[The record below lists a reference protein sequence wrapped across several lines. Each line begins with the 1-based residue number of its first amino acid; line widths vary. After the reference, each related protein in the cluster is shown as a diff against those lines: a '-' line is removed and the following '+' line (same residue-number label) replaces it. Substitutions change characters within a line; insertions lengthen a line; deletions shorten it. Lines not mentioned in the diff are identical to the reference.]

1 MKRTLITLGVFAAV
15 LCTLAFAATG
25 QGPISQL
32 KQMLSSASQKQSKSI
47 TELKIDEASLALAK
61 FKVPDKGKAAGM
73 KKLKSSLQTEVVDL
87 WNIEGGNIMLYNGI
101 NYDDGSKALILDQ
114 NALSYNGYI
123 SMGDAEGNIIWNV
136 ETGKLYTFSGR
147 LEADGDAEVTPC
159 ILANIEGEDGLYI
172 MGSEKYNLNAENN
185 YTCDFFV
192 QRPLWQGV
200 QLYIGFLVDKS
211 DENTVIK
218 SFDNAFYS
226 SCEFLVAEKWSAE
239 KDLPGLGITEDM
251 ADNAYTIVCP
261 DTVTTLGLYLAGD
274 TLCMVGMNTTA
285 TSFVAPSSV
294 FINDKEYPVEL
305 FGKPKFDS
313 FDWSGSQS
321 VTSLNLSNVK
331 NANLLF
337 GGSSVT
343 DLYLDDDCTINSYGY
358 LGDIYLHLPYGYSR
372 SPYKDFGFK
381 RIFIGD
387 ELPEYP
393 ESAFD
398 NAWIMPGER
407 EGEYFG
413 VMNNMGY
420 LNLVEIITQEESVV
434 LPATTSWYGSR
445 IYITQFGA
453 QHTATPEAL
462 YAKAPNLKSVVLPEL
477 CQKLFVDWEAA
488 PFTEL
493 HIMGSTKP
501 ETQYALPSGMSV
513 YIASQ
518 DIYDDFK
525 YDDAWN
531 SAELK
536 PEGWELKVLEAT
548 CDDGLTTLTLDYFD
562 GELGVVGIR
571 TTAAT
576 VTIPDSVVLDGVKHK
591 VEIFGNA
598 RKSRFDW
605 SEAQSVT
612 TLNLTNV
619 PQLYFNFEGSAI
631 TDLFLSRNF
640 SINREADLSQ
650 MYVHMPYGVNRN
662 NYGYL
667 GAKRVLIGE
676 EKSFYP
682 EPRIQNSWVIAGERE
697 GDFFSIV
704 QNGERFCVV
713 EIFTEQD
720 SIQLPESTPYENGS
734 VMQITSIGN
743 PNEYNSSYM
752 MFQKAPNLKSLAVPA
767 CYEQSYVY
775 WTHNM
780 CHLNE
785 LHMKGNMPTTNW
797 DVPSSYVVYIG
808 AKEAYDQYSAN
819 SGWNR
824 AELMPEGWD
833 FDWLAVNVQ
842 RKGEFAQTYIEMTD
856 ADWSKGVNVKVIGA
870 LNDTDLSNM
879 KKLTQLRRLDLADA
893 TFQALPQSFISGQQT
908 IKEITLPES
917 CKAIPSSA
925 FNECQ
930 RLAKVNI
937 AGIERIDNSAF
948 YNCYKLA
955 DLDISKVTYIGSQ
968 AFYNCRTFAPAAL
981 SDALQT
987 LGSRAFNGTAIT
999 EIAVPQTITALE
1011 NNVFSNCKQLQKVTL
1026 PPTLRTIGSSTF
1038 QYCSALSEIVVPES
1052 VTTIGDYVF
1061 SGCQALSSI
1070 TLPETLTKIGSYAF
1084 SECSALTELTIPSS
1098 VEEFGYSALQN
1109 CSGLLTVKCKAIVPP
1124 LATGSFTSGMD
1135 LNHCTLY
1142 IAPFTIDAYR
1152 DAQYWNEFYIMKPL
1166 NEPVK
1171 NIYVKRP
1178 MTFDLQSGDNA
1189 VLQDNPNMTLDYYID
1204 NYNWGSSKKNS
1215 VGQLTASGDGT
1226 LSAGVFTINNY
1237 FYNRSYNSINQNN
1250 GIYYSSDRRPT
1261 LLNNAENMRADSVL
1275 CKVTFEKNTW
1285 HFISF
1290 QYDVQMSDVYALN
1303 NTDYVIRQYN
1313 SAKRA
1318 AATGDQ
1324 TEQNSGGNSQTVESN
1339 WEPVPADGVLQA
1351 GKGYIIQAANNTTN
1365 ENGNNNDAVVVFP
1378 SRNTVTK
1385 NRLFTSN
1392 DIIVPL
1398 EEHASEFAH
1407 NRSWNLVG
1415 NPYPC
1420 YFSMNQLKDE
1430 FYSPIVL
1437 WKGDN
1442 YQAYSP
1448 IDDDII
1454 LRPYESFFVQR
1465 PIDVEQM
1472 VFGVEGRLHY
1482 NDALK
1487 ATSADSQKPGVN
1499 YAPARSIDGAQ
1510 RNVFNFTIEG
1520 CGSDNRTRIVLN
1532 EKASMGYDSS
1542 RDAAKFFASKPSG
1555 AEIYVDADVKYD
1567 ICERPLADGTA
1578 QLAIRTAK
1586 AGQYTITLSGRYAE
1600 EWAVMLTDRET
1611 GTTVNLCEGAYTFEA
1626 AAGTTAGRFQI
1637 SFKSPLTAIDAIAAE
1652 IGADAEVTVVN
1663 AAGMTVFSGSY
1674 AEFKTKAQAGIYVVV
1689 CGEKTY
1695 KTVIK

>member
-32 KQMLSSASQKQSKSI
+32 KQMLSSASQKQGKS
-47 TELKIDEASLALAK
+47 LNDMKIDEASLALARNR
-61 FKVPDKGKAAGM
+61 VPDSGKTARM
-73 KKLKSSLQTEVVDL
+73 KKLKSSQQTQVVDL
-87 WNIEGGNIMLYNGI
+87 WKF
-101 NYDDGSKALILDQ
+101 DDGTSLAHNGYVDVDLASNVIEITGSDLSF
-114 NALSYNGYI
+114 NALLTKQKDGVDSWVASYLNMY
-123 SMGDAEGNIIWNV
+123 N
-136 ETGKLYTFSGR
+136 FSGR
-147 LEADGDAEVTPC
+147 LEADGDAIVKPC
-159 ILANIEGEDGLYI
+159 ILCTSDNDNSLYI
-172 MGSEKYNLNAENN
+172 ANSTEVTLSAENN
-185 YTCDFFV
+185 YTSDFFV
-192 QRPLWQGV
+192 DAWVGDEKKMYLAFIV
-200 QLYIGFLVDKS
+200 QKSDKS
-211 DENTVIK
+211 TVIK
-218 SFDNAFYS
+218 SHDNAFYS
-226 SCEFLVAEKWSAE
+226 SRDILVAEKWSAE
-239 KDLPGLGITEDM
+239 KNLPGLGITEDM

-261 DTVTTLGLYLAGD
+261 DTLTTLGLYLAGD

-285 TSFVAPSSV
+285 TSVVAPSSV
-294 FINDKEYPVEL
+294 FINDKEYVVEL

-331 NANLLF
+331 DVNLLF

-343 DLYLDDDCTINSYGY
+343 DLYLSDNCSINSYGY
-358 LGDIYLHLPYGYSR
+358 LGDIYLHLPYGYLR
-372 SPYKDFGFK
+372 SPYKDFNFK
-381 RIFIGD
+381 RILIG
-387 ELPEYP
+387 EEQPEYP

-434 LPATTSWYGSR
+434 LPTTSSWYGNK

-462 YAKAPNLKSVVLPEL
+462 YAKAPNLKSVVLPER

-493 HIMGSTKP
+493 HIKGAKP
-501 ETQYALPSGMSV
+501 ETQYALSSGMSV

-518 DIYDDFK
+518 ESYNDFK

-536 PEGWELKVLEAT
+536 AEGWELKVLEAT
-548 CDDGLTTLTLDYFD
+548 CDDGLTTLTLDYYD
-562 GELGVVGIR
+562 GMLAVEGIR
-571 TTAAT
+571 STATT

-605 SEAQSVT
+605 SKAQSVT
-612 TLNLTNV
+612 TLDLTNV
-619 PQLYFNFEGSAI
+619 PQLYLNFEGSAI
-631 TDLFLSRNF
+631 TDLAVTGNTTIMRD
-640 SINREADLSQ
+640 ADLSNI
-650 MYVHMPYGVNRN
+650 YLHLPYGLDRS
-662 NYGYL
+662 NYTSL

-676 EKSFYP
+676 EQSFYP
-682 EPRIQNSWVIAGERE
+682 EPKIQNSWVIAGERE
-697 GDFFSIV
+697 GDYFSIMK
-704 QNGERFCVV
+704 NGDRFCVV

-734 VMQITSIGN
+734 VMQIASAGNSNYYETSYRIF
-743 PNEYNSSYM
+743 E
-752 MFQKAPNLKSLAVPA
+752 KAPNLKSLAVPA
-767 CYEQSYVY
+767 GYNQIYLNWNNS
-775 WTHNM
+775 M
-780 CHLNE
+780 CRLNE
-785 LHMKGNMPTTNW
+785 LHMKGNMPTTDW
-797 DVPSSYVVYIG
+797 SIPSSYVVYIG

-819 SGWNR
+819 SNWYS
-824 AELMPEGWD
+824 ADLQPEGWD

-842 RKGEFAQTYIEMTD
+842 RNGEFAQTYIEMTD

-879 KKLTQLRRLDLADA
+879 KKLTRLRCLDLADA
-893 TFQALPQSFISGQQT
+893 TFQALPSSFLNGQKT
-908 IKEITLPES
+908 INEITLPENL
-917 CKAIPSSA
+917 KIIPSYA
-925 FNECQ
+925 FDGCQ
-930 RLAKVNI
+930 RLAKVNA
-937 AGIERIDNSAF
+937 AGVERIENYAFNS
-948 YNCYKLA
+948 CYKLA
-955 DLDISKVTYIGSQ
+955 DFDISKVAYIGSYT
-968 AFYNCRTFAPAAL
+968 FNTCSMFAPTVL

-987 LGSRAFNGTAIT
+987 LGSNAFAGTAIT
-999 EIAVPQTITALE
+999 EIAVPQTITVLE
-1011 NNVFSNCKQLQKVTL
+1011 NNVFSSCKQLQKVTL
-1026 PPTLRTIGSSTF
+1026 SPTLRTIGSCTF
-1038 QYCSALSEIVVPES
+1038 QNCSALSEIVVPES
-1052 VTTIGDYVF
+1052 VTTIGENAF
-1061 SGCQALSSI
+1061 SGCSALSSI

-1084 SECSALTELTIPSS
+1084 SNCSALTELTIPSS
-1098 VEEFGYSALQN
+1098 VEDIAYGILQN

-1124 LATGSFTSGMD
+1124 LATGSFTDGMD

-1152 DAQYWNEFYIMKPL
+1152 DAQYWNEFYIMKPI

-1189 VLQDNPNMTLDYYID
+1189 VLQDNPNMTLDYNID
-1204 NYNWGSSKKNS
+1204 NDYWGSSVKNS

-1237 FYNRSYNSINQNN
+1237 FYRRSYNSINENN
-1250 GIYYSSDRRPT
+1250 GIYYSNDRRPT
-1261 LLNNAENMRADSVL
+1261 LVNNAENMRADSVL
-1275 CKVTFEKNTW
+1275 CKVKFETNTW

-1324 TEQNSGGNSQTVESN
+1324 TEQTGASSN

-1351 GKGYIIQAANNTTN
+1351 GKGYIIQAANNTTT
-1365 ENGNNNDAVVVFP
+1365 ESGNNNEAVVVFP

-1437 WKGDN
+1437 WTGDN

-1472 VFGVEGRLHY
+1472 VFGAEGRMHY

-1487 ATSADSQKPGVN
+1487 ATKTDSQKPGVN
-1499 YAPARSIDGAQ
+1499 NAPARSIDGAQ

-1567 ICERPLADGTA
+1567 ICERPFADGTA

-1586 AGQYTITLSGRYAE
+1586 AGEYTITLSGRYTAD
-1600 EWAVMLTDRET
+1600 WTVMLTDRET
-1611 GTTVNLCEGAYTFEA
+1611 GATVNLCEGAYTFEA

>member
-32 KQMLSSASQKQSKSI
+32 KQMLGSASQKQSKS
-47 TELKIDEASLALAK
+47 LNDMKIDEASLALAK

-73 KKLKSSLQTEVVDL
+73 KKLKSSQQTQVVDL
-87 WNIEGGNIMLYNGI
+87 WKF
-101 NYDDGSKALILDQ
+101 DDGTSLAHNSYVTVDLASNVIEITGSDLSF
-114 NALSYNGYI
+114 NALLTKQKDGVDSWVASYKNMY
-123 SMGDAEGNIIWNV
+123 N
-136 ETGKLYTFSGR
+136 FSGR
-147 LEADGDAEVTPC
+147 LEADGDAVVKPC
-159 ILANIEGEDGLYI
+159 ILYLADDGSTLYI
-172 MGSEKYNLNAENN
+172 QNSTEVTLSAENN
-185 YTCDFFV
+185 YTSDFFV
-192 QRPLWQGV
+192 DTWVPDEKKMYLAFSV
-200 QLYIGFLVDKS
+200 QKSDKS
-211 DENTVIK
+211 TVIK
-218 SFDNAFYS
+218 SHDNAFYS
-226 SCEFLVAEKWSAE
+226 SREILVAEKWSAE
-239 KDLPGLGITEDM
+239 KNLPGLGITEDM
-251 ADNAYTIVCP
+251 AANAYTIVCP
-261 DTVTTLGLYLAGD
+261 DTLTTLGLYLAGD

-305 FGKPKFDS
+305 FGKPKFDT

-321 VTSLNLSNVK
+321 VTALDLSGVK
-331 NANLLF
+331 DVNLLF

-343 DLYLDDDCTINSYGY
+343 DLYLSTYCSINSYGY
-358 LGDIYLHLPYGYSR
+358 LGNIYLHLPYGDLR
-372 SPYKDFGFK
+372 SPYKDFNFK
-381 RIFIGD
+381 RILIG
-387 ELPEYP
+387 EEQPEYP

-407 EGEYFG
+407 EGDYFG
-413 VMNNMGY
+413 VMNNAGY

-434 LPATTSWYGSR
+434 LPTTSSWYGSR

-462 YAKAPNLKSVVLPEL
+462 YAKAPNLKSVVLPER
-477 CQKLFVDWEAA
+477 CQKLFVDWDAA

-493 HIMGSTKP
+493 HIMGAKP

-518 DIYDDFK
+518 EIYNDFK
-525 YDDAWN
+525 YDDTWN

-536 PEGWELKVLEAT
+536 PEGWEQKKLEAM
-548 CDDGLTTLTLDYFD
+548 CADSLTTLEFDYFD

-571 TTAAT
+571 TTATT
-576 VTIPDSVVLDGVKHK
+576 VTIPDSVVLDSVKHQ
-591 VEIFGNA
+591 VEIFGDA
-598 RKSRFDW
+598 RLNRFDW

-619 PQLYFNFEGSAI
+619 EQLYFNFEGSAI
-631 TDLFLSRNF
+631 TDLFLSGNF
-640 SINREADLSQ
+640 SIKREADLSQ
-650 MYVHMPYGVNRN
+650 IYVHMPYGVNRN
-662 NYGYL
+662 NYGHL

-682 EPRIQNSWVIAGERE
+682 EPRIQDSWVIAGERE
-697 GDFFSIV
+697 GDYFSIM
-704 QNGERFCVV
+704 QNGDRFCVV

-734 VMQITSIGN
+734 LMQITSAG
-743 PNEYNSSYM
+743 NSSYYETSYRI
-752 MFQKAPNLKSLAVPA
+752 FEKAPNLKSLAVPA
-767 CYEQSYVY
+767 GYDQIYLNWNNS
-775 WTHNM
+775 M
-780 CHLNE
+780 CRLNE

-797 DVPSSYVVYIG
+797 NVPASYIIYIG
-808 AKEAYDQYSAN
+808 AKEAYDQYAADSDWKN
-819 SGWNR
+819 

-870 LNDTDLSNM
+870 LNDADLSNLN
-879 KKLTQLRRLDLADA
+879 KLTQLRRLDLADA
-893 TFQALPQSFISGQQT
+893 TFQALPQSFLSRQQT
-908 IKEITLPES
+908 IREITLPES
-917 CKAIPSSA
+917 CKAIPRSA

-930 RLAKVNI
+930 RLAKVNA

-948 YNCYKLA
+948 YDCYKLA
-955 DLDISKVTYIGSQ
+955 DLDISKVTYIGSE
-968 AFYNCRTFAPAAL
+968 AFYNCQNFAPAAL

-987 LGSRAFNGTAIT
+987 LGSSAFKGTAIT

-1011 NNVFSNCKQLQKVTL
+1011 NNVFNSCKQLQKVTL

-1038 QYCSALSEIVVPES
+1038 QNCSTLSEIVVPEA
-1052 VTTIGDYVF
+1052 VTTIGENAF
-1061 SGCQALSSI
+1061 SGCSALSSI

-1084 SECSALTELTIPSS
+1084 SGCSALTELTIPSS
-1098 VEEFGYSALQN
+1098 VEEIAYGTLQN

-1124 LATGSFTSGMD
+1124 LATGSFTDGMD

-1204 NYNWGSSKKNS
+1204 NYYWGSSAKNS

-1237 FYNRSYNSINQNN
+1237 FYNRNNNNINENN

-1275 CKVTFEKNTW
+1275 CKVTFEKNEW

-1290 QYDVQMSDVYALN
+1290 QYDVQMSDIYALN

-1324 TEQNSGGNSQTVESN
+1324 TEQTGASSN

-1365 ENGNNNDAVVVFP
+1365 ENGNYNDAVVVFP

-1398 EEHASEFAH
+1398 EEYAAEFAH

-1420 YFSMNQLKDE
+1420 YFDMNQLKDE

-1437 WKGDN
+1437 WTGDN

-1472 VFGVEGRLHY
+1472 VFGAEGRMHY

-1487 ATSADSQKPGVN
+1487 ATQADSQKPGVN
-1499 YAPARSIDGAQ
+1499 SAPARSIDGAQ

-1532 EKASMGYDSS
+1532 EKASMGYDCS

-1586 AGQYTITLSGRYAE
+1586 AGEYTITLSGRYTAD
-1600 EWAVMLTDRET
+1600 WTVMLTDRET

-1626 AAGTTAGRFQI
+1626 AAGTTAGRFLI

-1652 IGADAEVTVVN
+1652 IGADADVTVVN

-1689 CGEKTY
+1689 CGDKTY

>member
-32 KQMLSSASQKQSKSI
+32 KQMLGSASQKQSKSI
-47 TELKIDEASLALAK
+47 TELKIDEASLALARNR
-61 FKVPDKGKAAGM
+61 VPDSGKTARM
-73 KKLKSSLQTEVVDL
+73 KKLKSSQQTQVVDL
-87 WNIEGGNIMLYNGI
+87 WKF
-101 NYDDGSKALILDQ
+101 DDGTSLAHNGYVTVDLASNVIEITGSDLSF
-114 NALSYNGYI
+114 NALLTKQKDGVDSWVASYKNMY
-123 SMGDAEGNIIWNV
+123 N
-136 ETGKLYTFSGR
+136 FSGR
-147 LEADGDAEVTPC
+147 LEADGDAVVKPC
-159 ILANIEGEDGLYI
+159 ILYLADDGSTLYI
-172 MGSEKYNLNAENN
+172 QNSTEVTLSAENN
-185 YTCDFFV
+185 YTSDFFV
-192 QRPLWQGV
+192 DTWVPDEKKMYLAFSV
-200 QLYIGFLVDKS
+200 QKSDKS
-211 DENTVIK
+211 TVIK
-218 SFDNAFYS
+218 SHDNAFYS
-226 SCEFLVAEKWSAE
+226 SREILVAENWSAE

-251 ADNAYTIVCP
+251 AANAYTIVCP

-305 FGKPKFDS
+305 FGKPKFDT

-321 VTSLNLSNVK
+321 VTALDLSGVK
-331 NANLLF
+331 DVNLLF

-343 DLYLDDDCTINSYGY
+343 DLYLSTYCSINSYGY
-358 LGDIYLHLPYGYSR
+358 LGNIYLHLPYGDLR
-372 SPYKDFGFK
+372 SPYKDFNFK
-381 RIFIGD
+381 RILIG
-387 ELPEYP
+387 EEQPEYP

-407 EGEYFG
+407 EGDYFG
-413 VMNNMGY
+413 VMNNAGY

-434 LPATTSWYGSR
+434 LPATSSWYGNK

-462 YAKAPNLKSVVLPEL
+462 YAKAPNLKSVVLPER

-493 HIMGSTKP
+493 HIMGSKP

-518 DIYDDFK
+518 EAYNNFK
-525 YDDAWN
+525 YDDSWN

-536 PEGWELKVLEAT
+536 PEGWELKKLEAM
-548 CDDGLTTLTLDYFD
+548 CADSLTTLEFDYFD

-571 TTAAT
+571 TTATT
-576 VTIPDSVVLDGVKHK
+576 VTIPDSVVLDSVKHK
-591 VEIFGNA
+591 VEIFGDA
-598 RKSRFDW
+598 RLNRFDW

-619 PQLYFNFEGSAI
+619 EQLYFNFEGSAI
-631 TDLFLSRNF
+631 TDLFLSGNF
-640 SINREADLSQ
+640 SIKREADLSQ
-650 MYVHMPYGVNRN
+650 IYVHMPYGVNRN
-662 NYGYL
+662 NYGHL

-682 EPRIQNSWVIAGERE
+682 EPRIQDSWVIAGERE
-697 GDFFSIV
+697 GDYFSIM
-704 QNGERFCVV
+704 QNGDRFCVV

-734 VMQITSIGN
+734 VMQITSAG
-743 PNEYNSSYM
+743 NSSYYETSYRI
-752 MFQKAPNLKSLAVPA
+752 FEKAPNLKSLAVPA
-767 CYEQSYVY
+767 GYDEIYLNWNNS
-775 WTHNM
+775 M
-780 CHLNE
+780 CRLNE

-797 DVPSSYVVYIG
+797 NVQASYIVYIG

-819 SGWNR
+819 SNWNR

-879 KKLTQLRRLDLADA
+879 KKLTRLRCLDLADA
-893 TFQALPQSFISGQQT
+893 TFQALPSSFLNGQKT
-908 IKEITLPES
+908 IKEITLPENL
-917 CKAIPSSA
+917 KIIPSYA
-925 FNECQ
+925 FNGCQ
-930 RLAKVNI
+930 RLAKVNA
-937 AGIERIDNSAF
+937 AGVERIENYAFNS
-948 YNCYKLA
+948 CYKLA
-955 DLDISKVTYIGSQ
+955 DFDISKVAYIGSYT
-968 AFYNCRTFAPAAL
+968 FNTCSMFAPTVL

-987 LGSRAFNGTAIT
+987 LGSNAFAGTAIT

-1011 NNVFSNCKQLQKVTL
+1011 NNVFSGCQQLQKVTL
-1026 PPTLRTIGSSTF
+1026 SPTLRTIGSCTF
-1038 QYCSALSEIVVPES
+1038 QNCSALSEIVVPES
-1052 VTTIGDYVF
+1052 VTTIGENAF
-1061 SGCQALSSI
+1061 SGCSALSSI

-1084 SECSALTELTIPSS
+1084 SNCSALTELTIPSS
-1098 VEEFGYSALQN
+1098 VEDIAYGILQN

-1124 LATGSFTSGMD
+1124 LATGSFTDGMD

-1189 VLQDNPNMTLDYYID
+1189 VLQDNPNMTLDYNID
-1204 NYNWGSSKKNS
+1204 NDYWGSSSRNS

-1237 FYNRSYNSINQNN
+1237 FYNRNNNNINENN
-1250 GIYYSSDRRPT
+1250 GIYYCNDRRPT

-1275 CKVTFEKNTW
+1275 CTVKLAQNEW

-1324 TEQNSGGNSQTVESN
+1324 TEQTGASSN
-1339 WEPVPADGVLQA
+1339 WEDVPADGVLQA

-1365 ENGNNNDAVVVFP
+1365 ENGNNNNAVVVFP

-1420 YFSMNQLKDE
+1420 YFDMNQLKDE

-1437 WKGDN
+1437 WNGYN

-1472 VFGVEGRLHY
+1472 VFGAEGRMHY

-1487 ATSADSQKPGVN
+1487 ATKADSQKPGVN
-1499 YAPARSIDGAQ
+1499 NAPARSIDGAQ

-1532 EKASMGYDSS
+1532 EKASMGYDCS

-1567 ICERPLADGTA
+1567 ICERPFADGTA

-1586 AGQYTITLSGRYAE
+1586 AGQYTITLSGRYTAD
-1600 EWAVMLTDRET
+1600 WTVMLTDRET

-1652 IGADAEVTVVN
+1652 IGADAEVKVVN
-1663 AAGMTVFSGSY
+1663 AAGMIVFSGSY

>member
-32 KQMLSSASQKQSKSI
+32 KQMLGSASQKQSKS
-47 TELKIDEASLALAK
+47 LNDMKIDEASLALAK

-73 KKLKSSLQTEVVDL
+73 KKLKSSQQTQTVDL
-87 WNIEGGNIMLYNGI
+87 WKF
-101 NYDDGSKALILDQ
+101 DDGTSLAFSGSLNIDLASNVIEITGSDLKF
-114 NALSYNGYI
+114 NALLTKQKDGVDSWVASYK
-123 SMGDAEGNIIWNV
+123 NI
-136 ETGKLYTFSGR
+136 YSFSGR
-147 LEADGDAEVTPC
+147 LEADGDAVVQPC
-159 ILANIEGEDGLYI
+159 ILYQSEDGSALHI
-172 MGSEKYNLNAENN
+172 SNSMEVTLSAENN
-185 YTCDFFV
+185 YTSDFFV
-192 QRPLWQGV
+192 DTWVPDGRIMYLAFIV
-200 QLYIGFLVDKS
+200 QKSDKS
-211 DENTVIK
+211 TVIK
-218 SFDNAFYS
+218 SHDNAFYS
-226 SCEFLVAEKWSAE
+226 SREILVAEKWSAE
-239 KDLPGLGITEDM
+239 KDLPGLGITKDM

-285 TSFVAPSSV
+285 TSVVAPSSV
-294 FINDKEYPVEL
+294 FINDKEYVVEL
-305 FGKPKFDS
+305 FGKPKFNS

-321 VTSLNLSNVK
+321 VTALNLSNVK
-331 NANLLF
+331 GVNLLF

-343 DLYLDDDCTINSYGY
+343 DLYLSDYCSINSYGY
-358 LGDIYLHLPYGYSR
+358 LGNIYLHLPYGYLR
-372 SPYKDFGFK
+372 SPYKDFNFK
-381 RIFIGD
+381 RILIG
-387 ELPEYP
+387 EEQPEYP

-407 EGEYFG
+407 EGDYFG
-413 VMNNMGY
+413 VMNNAGY

-434 LPATTSWYGSR
+434 LPATSSWYGNK

-462 YAKAPNLKSVVLPEL
+462 YAKAPNLKSVVLPER

-493 HIMGSTKP
+493 HIMDSKP

-518 DIYDDFK
+518 DIYNDFK

-536 PEGWELKVLEAT
+536 PEGWELKKLEAM
-548 CDDGLTTLTLDYFD
+548 CADSLTTLEFDYFD

-571 TTAAT
+571 TTATT
-576 VTIPDSVVLDGVKHK
+576 VTIPDSVVLDSVKHK
-591 VEIFGNA
+591 VEIFGDA
-598 RKSRFDW
+598 RLNRFDW

-619 PQLYFNFEGSAI
+619 EQLYFNFEGSAI
-631 TDLFLSRNF
+631 TDLFLSGNF
-640 SINREADLSQ
+640 SIKREADLSQ
-650 MYVHMPYGVNRN
+650 IYVHMPYGVNRN
-662 NYGYL
+662 NYGHL

-682 EPRIQNSWVIAGERE
+682 EPRIQDSWVIAGERE
-697 GDFFSIV
+697 GDYFSIM
-704 QNGERFCVV
+704 QNGDRFCVV

-734 VMQITSIGN
+734 PMQITSAG
-743 PNEYNSSYM
+743 NSSYYETSYRI
-752 MFQKAPNLKSLAVPA
+752 FEKAPNLKSLAVPA
-767 CYEQSYVY
+767 GYDEIYLNWNNS
-775 WTHNM
+775 M
-780 CHLNE
+780 CRLNE

-797 DVPSSYVVYIG
+797 NVQASYIVYIG

-819 SGWNR
+819 SNWNR

-879 KKLTQLRRLDLADA
+879 KKLTRLRCLDLADA
-893 TFQALPQSFISGQQT
+893 TFQALPSSFLNGQKT
-908 IKEITLPES
+908 IKEITLPENL
-917 CKAIPSSA
+917 KIIPSYA
-925 FNECQ
+925 FNGCQ
-930 RLAKVNI
+930 RLAKVNA
-937 AGIERIDNSAF
+937 AGVERIENYAFNS
-948 YNCYKLA
+948 CYKLA
-955 DLDISKVTYIGSQ
+955 DFDISKVAYIGSYT
-968 AFYNCRTFAPAAL
+968 FNTCSMFAPTVL

-987 LGSRAFNGTAIT
+987 LGSNAFAGTAIT

-1011 NNVFSNCKQLQKVTL
+1011 NNVFSSCKQLQKVTL
-1026 PPTLRTIGSSTF
+1026 SPTLRTIGSCTF
-1038 QYCSALSEIVVPES
+1038 QNCSALSEIVVPES
-1052 VTTIGDYVF
+1052 VTTIGENAF
-1061 SGCQALSSI
+1061 SGCSALSSI

-1084 SECSALTELTIPSS
+1084 SNCSALTELTIPSS
-1098 VEEFGYSALQN
+1098 VEDIAYGILQN

-1124 LATGSFTSGMD
+1124 LATGSFTDGMD

-1189 VLQDNPNMTLDYYID
+1189 VLQDNPNMTLDYNID
-1204 NYNWGSSKKNS
+1204 NDYWGSSVKNS

-1237 FYNRSYNSINQNN
+1237 FYRRSYNSINENN
-1250 GIYYSSDRRPT
+1250 GIYYSNDRRPT
-1261 LLNNAENMRADSVL
+1261 LVNNAENMRADSVL
-1275 CKVTFEKNTW
+1275 CKVKFETNTW

-1324 TEQNSGGNSQTVESN
+1324 TEQTGASSN

-1351 GKGYIIQAANNTTN
+1351 GKGYIIQAANNTTT
-1365 ENGNNNDAVVVFP
+1365 ESGNNNEAVVVFP

-1437 WKGDN
+1437 WTGDN

-1472 VFGVEGRLHY
+1472 VFGAEGRMHY

-1487 ATSADSQKPGVN
+1487 ATQADSQKPGVN

-1532 EKASMGYDSS
+1532 EKASMGYDCS
-1542 RDAAKFFASKPSG
+1542 RDAAKFFASKPMG

-1567 ICERPLADGTA
+1567 ICERPLGDGKA

-1586 AGQYTITLSGRYAE
+1586 AGEYTITLSGRYTAD
-1600 EWAVMLTDRET
+1600 WTVMLTDLET
-1611 GTTVNLCEGAYTFEA
+1611 GTTVNLCEGAYSFVA
-1626 AAGTTAGRFQI
+1626 AVGTTAGRFQI
-1637 SFKSPLTAIDAIAAE
+1637 SFKSPVTDIDAITAE

-1689 CGEKTY
+1689 CGDKTY

>member
-47 TELKIDEASLALAK
+47 TELKIDEASLALARNR
-61 FKVPDKGKAAGM
+61 VPDSGKTARM
-73 KKLKSSLQTEVVDL
+73 KKLKSSQQTQVVDL
-87 WNIEGGNIMLYNGI
+87 WKF
-101 NYDDGSKALILDQ
+101 DDGTSLAHNGYVDVDLASNVIEITGSDLSF
-114 NALSYNGYI
+114 NALLTKQKDGVDSWVASYLNMY
-123 SMGDAEGNIIWNV
+123 N
-136 ETGKLYTFSGR
+136 FSGR
-147 LEADGDAEVTPC
+147 LEADGDAIVKPC
-159 ILANIEGEDGLYI
+159 ILCTSDNDNSLYI
-172 MGSEKYNLNAENN
+172 ANSTEVTLSAENN
-185 YTCDFFV
+185 YTSDFFV
-192 QRPLWQGV
+192 DAWVGDEKKMYLAFIV
-200 QLYIGFLVDKS
+200 QKSDKS
-211 DENTVIK
+211 TVIK
-218 SFDNAFYS
+218 SHDNAFYS
-226 SCEFLVAEKWSAE
+226 SRDILVAEKWSAE

-261 DTVTTLGLYLAGD
+261 DTLTTLGLYLAGD

-285 TSFVAPSSV
+285 TSVVAPSSV
-294 FINDKEYPVEL
+294 FINDKEYVVEL

-331 NANLLF
+331 DVNLLF

-343 DLYLDDDCTINSYGY
+343 DLYLSDNCSINSYGY
-358 LGDIYLHLPYGYSR
+358 LGDIYLHLPYGYLR
-372 SPYKDFGFK
+372 SPYKDFNFK
-381 RIFIGD
+381 RILIG
-387 ELPEYP
+387 EEQPEYP

-413 VMNNMGY
+413 VINNMGY

-434 LPATTSWYGSR
+434 LPTTSSWYGNK

-462 YAKAPNLKSVVLPEL
+462 YAKAPNLKSVVLPER

-493 HIMGSTKP
+493 HIKGAKP

-518 DIYDDFK
+518 DIYNDFK

-536 PEGWELKVLEAT
+536 AEGWELKVLEAT
-548 CDDGLTTLTLDYFD
+548 CDDGLTTLTLDYYD
-562 GELGVVGIR
+562 GMLAVEGIR
-571 TTAAT
+571 STATT

-605 SEAQSVT
+605 SKAQSVT

-619 PQLYFNFEGSAI
+619 PQLYLNFEGSAI
-631 TDLFLSRNF
+631 TDLAVTGNTTIMRD
-640 SINREADLSQ
+640 ADLSNI
-650 MYVHMPYGVNRN
+650 YLHLPYGLDRS
-662 NYGYL
+662 NYTSL

-676 EKSFYP
+676 EQSFYP

-697 GDFFSIV
+697 GDYFSIMK
-704 QNGERFCVV
+704 NGDRFCVV

-734 VMQITSIGN
+734 VMQIASAGNSNYYETSYRIF
-743 PNEYNSSYM
+743 E
-752 MFQKAPNLKSLAVPA
+752 KAPNLKSLAVPA
-767 CYEQSYVY
+767 GYNQIYLNWNNS
-775 WTHNM
+775 M
-780 CHLNE
+780 CRLNE
-785 LHMKGNMPTTNW
+785 LHMKGNMPTTDW
-797 DVPSSYVVYIG
+797 SIPSSYVVYIG

-819 SGWNR
+819 SNWYS
-824 AELMPEGWD
+824 ADLQPEGWD

-879 KKLTQLRRLDLADA
+879 KKLTRLRCLDLADA
-893 TFQALPQSFISGQQT
+893 TFQALPSSFLNGQKT
-908 IKEITLPES
+908 INEITLPENL
-917 CKAIPSSA
+917 KIIPSYA
-925 FNECQ
+925 FDGCQ
-930 RLAKVNI
+930 RLAKVNA
-937 AGIERIDNSAF
+937 AGVERIENSAF
-948 YNCYKLA
+948 NSCYKLA
-955 DLDISKVTYIGSQ
+955 DFDISKVTYIGSY
-968 AFYNCRTFAPAAL
+968 AFNTCSMFAPTVL

-987 LGSRAFNGTAIT
+987 LGSNAFAGTAIT

-1011 NNVFSNCKQLQKVTL
+1011 NNVFSGCQQLQKVTL

-1038 QYCSALSEIVVPES
+1038 QNCTTLSEIVVPEA
-1052 VTTIGDYVF
+1052 VTSIDNSAF
-1061 SGCQALSSI
+1061 NGCIALSSI

-1084 SECSALTELTIPSS
+1084 SGCSALTELTIPSS
-1098 VEEFGYSALQN
+1098 VEFFSYSTLQN
-1109 CSGLLTVKCKAIVPP
+1109 CSSLLAVKCKAIVPP
-1124 LATGSFTSGMD
+1124 LATGSFTDGMD

-1152 DAQYWNEFYIMKPL
+1152 DAQYWSEFYIMKPL

-1189 VLQDNPNMTLDYYID
+1189 VLQDNPNMTLDYNID
-1204 NYNWGSSKKNS
+1204 NDYWGSSSRNS

-1237 FYNRSYNSINQNN
+1237 FYNRNNNNINENN

-1275 CKVTFEKNTW
+1275 CTVKLAQNEW

-1324 TEQNSGGNSQTVESN
+1324 TEQTGASSN
-1339 WEPVPADGVLQA
+1339 WEDVPADGVLQA

-1365 ENGNNNDAVVVFP
+1365 ENGNYNDAVVVFP

-1398 EEHASEFAH
+1398 EEYAAEFAH

-1420 YFSMNQLKDE
+1420 YFDMNQLKDE

-1437 WKGDN
+1437 WNGYN

-1472 VFGVEGRLHY
+1472 VFGAEGRMHY

-1487 ATSADSQKPGVN
+1487 ATKADSQKPGVN
-1499 YAPARSIDGAQ
+1499 NAPARSIDGAQ
-1510 RNVFNFTIEG
+1510 RNVFNFTIDG

-1532 EKASMGYDSS
+1532 EKASMDYDCS

-1586 AGQYTITLSGRYAE
+1586 AGQYTITLSGRYTAD
-1600 EWAVMLTDRET
+1600 WAVMLTDRET
-1611 GTTVNLCEGAYTFEA
+1611 GTTVNLCEGAYSFEA
-1626 AAGTTAGRFQI
+1626 AAGTTEGRFQI

-1674 AEFKTKAQAGIYVVV
+1674 AEFKTKAQAGIYVIV

>member
-32 KQMLSSASQKQSKSI
+32 KQMLGSASQKQSKS
-47 TELKIDEASLALAK
+47 LNDMKIDEASLALAK

-73 KKLKSSLQTEVVDL
+73 KKLKSSQQTQTVDL
-87 WNIEGGNIMLYNGI
+87 WKF
-101 NYDDGSKALILDQ
+101 DDGTSLAFSGSLNIDLASNVIEITGSDLKF
-114 NALSYNGYI
+114 NALLTKQKDGVDSWVASYK
-123 SMGDAEGNIIWNV
+123 NI
-136 ETGKLYTFSGR
+136 YSFSGR
-147 LEADGDAEVTPC
+147 LEADGDAVVQPC
-159 ILANIEGEDGLYI
+159 ILYQSEDGSALHI
-172 MGSEKYNLNAENN
+172 SNSMEVTLSAENN
-185 YTCDFFV
+185 YTSDFFV
-192 QRPLWQGV
+192 DTWVPDGRIMYLAFIV
-200 QLYIGFLVDKS
+200 QKSDKS
-211 DENTVIK
+211 TVIK
-218 SFDNAFYS
+218 SHDNAFYS
-226 SCEFLVAEKWSAE
+226 SREILVAEKWSAE
-239 KDLPGLGITEDM
+239 KDLPGLGITKDM

-285 TSFVAPSSV
+285 TSVVAPSSV
-294 FINDKEYPVEL
+294 FINDKEYPVKL
-305 FGKPKFDS
+305 FGKPKFNS

-321 VTSLNLSNVK
+321 VTALNLSNVK
-331 NANLLF
+331 DVNLLF

-343 DLYLDDDCTINSYGY
+343 DLYLSDYCSINSYGY
-358 LGDIYLHLPYGYSR
+358 LGNIYLHLPYGDLR
-372 SPYKDFGFK
+372 SPYKDFNFK
-381 RIFIGD
+381 RILIG
-387 ELPEYP
+387 EEQPEYP

-407 EGEYFG
+407 EGDYFG
-413 VMNNMGY
+413 VMNNAGY

-434 LPATTSWYGSR
+434 LPATTSWYGGR

-462 YAKAPNLKSVVLPEL
+462 YAKAPNLKSIVLPER

-493 HIMGSTKP
+493 HIMGAKP

-518 DIYDDFK
+518 EIYNDFK
-525 YDDAWN
+525 YDDTWN

-562 GELGVVGIR
+562 GMLAVEGIR
-571 TTAAT
+571 STATT

-598 RKSRFDW
+598 RLNRFDW

-619 PQLYFNFEGSAI
+619 EQLYFNFEGSAI
-631 TDLFLSRNF
+631 TDLFLSENF
-640 SINREADLSQ
+640 SIKREADLSQ

-662 NYGYL
+662 NYGHL

-682 EPRIQNSWVIAGERE
+682 EPRIQDSWVIAGERE
-697 GDFFSIV
+697 GDYFSIM
-704 QNGERFCVV
+704 QNGDRFCVV

-734 VMQITSIGN
+734 VMQITSAG
-743 PNEYNSSYM
+743 NSSYYETSYRI
-752 MFQKAPNLKSLAVPA
+752 FEKAPNLKSLAVPA
-767 CYEQSYVY
+767 GYDEIYLNWNNS
-775 WTHNM
+775 M
-780 CHLNE
+780 CRLNE
-785 LHMKGNMPTTNW
+785 LHMKGNMPTTNRN
-797 DVPSSYVVYIG
+797 VPSSYIVYIG

-819 SGWNR
+819 SNWNR

-870 LNDTDLSNM
+870 LNDADLSNLN
-879 KKLTQLRRLDLADA
+879 KLTQLRRLDLADA
-893 TFQALPQSFISGQQT
+893 TFQALPQSFLSRQQT
-908 IKEITLPES
+908 IREITLPES
-917 CKAIPSSA
+917 CKAIPRSA

-930 RLAKVNI
+930 RLAKVNA

-948 YNCYKLA
+948 YDCYKLA
-955 DLDISKVTYIGSQ
+955 DLDISKVTFIGSE
-968 AFYNCRTFAPAAL
+968 AFYNCQNFAPAAL

-987 LGSRAFNGTAIT
+987 LGSSAFKGTAIT

-1011 NNVFSNCKQLQKVTL
+1011 NNVFNSCQQLQKVTL
-1026 PPTLRTIGSSTF
+1026 PLTLRTIGSSTF
-1038 QYCSALSEIVVPES
+1038 QNCSTLSEIVVPEA
-1052 VTTIGDYVF
+1052 VTTIGNNAF
-1061 SGCQALSSI
+1061 SGCSALSSI
-1070 TLPETLTKIGSYAF
+1070 TLPETLTKIGWYAF
-1084 SECSALTELTIPSS
+1084 SGCSALTELTIPSS
-1098 VEEFGYSALQN
+1098 VEDFSYSTLQD
-1109 CSGLLTVKCKAIVPP
+1109 CSSLLTVKCKAIVPP
-1124 LATGSFTSGMD
+1124 LATGSFTGGMD

-1204 NYNWGSSKKNS
+1204 NYNWGSSAKNS

-1237 FYNRSYNSINQNN
+1237 FYNRNNNNINENN
-1250 GIYYSSDRRPT
+1250 GIYYCNDRRPT

-1275 CKVTFEKNTW
+1275 CKVTFETNTW

-1324 TEQNSGGNSQTVESN
+1324 TEQTGASSN

-1351 GKGYIIQAANNTTN
+1351 GKGYIIQAANNTTT
-1365 ENGNNNDAVVVFP
+1365 ESGNNNEAVVVFP

-1420 YFSMNQLKDE
+1420 YFDMNQLKDE

-1437 WKGDN
+1437 WTGDN

-1472 VFGVEGRLHY
+1472 VFGAEGRMHY

-1487 ATSADSQKPGVN
+1487 ATKTDSQKPGVN
-1499 YAPARSIDGAQ
+1499 NAPARSIDGAQ

-1532 EKASMGYDSS
+1532 EKASMDYDSS

-1586 AGQYTITLSGRYAE
+1586 AGEYTITLSGRYTAD
-1600 EWAVMLTDRET
+1600 WTIMLTDRET
-1611 GTTVNLCEGAYTFEA
+1611 GATVNLCEGAYTFEA

-1663 AAGMTVFSGSY
+1663 TAGMTVFSGSY

-1689 CGEKTY
+1689 CGDKTY

>member
-1 MKRTLITLGVFAAV
+1 M
-15 LCTLAFAATG
+15 
-25 QGPISQL
+25 
-32 KQMLSSASQKQSKSI
+32 
-47 TELKIDEASLALAK
+47 
-61 FKVPDKGKAAGM
+61 
-73 KKLKSSLQTEVVDL
+73 QT
-87 WNIEGGNIMLYNGI
+87 
-101 NYDDGSKALILDQ
+101 
-114 NALSYNGYI
+114 
-123 SMGDAEGNIIWNV
+123 
-136 ETGKLYTFSGR
+136 
-147 LEADGDAEVTPC
+147 
-159 ILANIEGEDGLYI
+159 
-172 MGSEKYNLNAENN
+172 
-185 YTCDFFV
+185 
-192 QRPLWQGV
+192 PLWQGV
-200 QLYIGFLVDKS
+200 QLYLGFLVDKS
-211 DENTVIK
+211 DKSTVIK
-218 SFDNAFYS
+218 SYDNAFYS
-226 SCEFLVAEKWSAE
+226 SREILVAEKWSAE

-285 TSFVAPSSV
+285 TSVVAPSSV
-294 FINDKEYPVEL
+294 FINDKEYAVEL

-331 NANLLF
+331 DVNLLF

-343 DLYLDDDCTINSYGY
+343 DLYLSDNCSINSYGY
-358 LGDIYLHLPYGYSR
+358 LGNIYLHLPYGYLR
-372 SPYKDFGFK
+372 SPYKDFNFK
-381 RIFIGD
+381 RILIG
-387 ELPEYP
+387 EEQPEYP

-407 EGEYFG
+407 EGDYFG
-413 VMNNMGY
+413 VMNNAGY

-434 LPATTSWYGSR
+434 LPATSSWYGSK
-445 IYITQFGA
+445 ILITQFGA

-462 YAKAPNLKSVVLPEL
+462 YAKAPNLKSVVLPER

-488 PFTEL
+488 PFNEL

-501 ETQYALPSGMSV
+501 ETQYALHSGMSV
-513 YIASQ
+513 YIASPE
-518 DIYDDFK
+518 IYNDFK

-536 PEGWELKVLEAT
+536 AEGWELKVLEAT
-548 CDDGLTTLTLDYFD
+548 CDDGLTTLTLDYYD
-562 GELGVVGIR
+562 GMLAVEGIR
-571 TTAAT
+571 STATT

-598 RKSRFDW
+598 RKNRFDW

-612 TLNLTNV
+612 TLDLTNV
-619 PQLYFNFEGSAI
+619 EQLYFNFEGSAI
-631 TDLFLSRNF
+631 TDLFLSGNF
-640 SINREADLSQ
+640 SIKREADLSQ

-676 EKSFYP
+676 EKPFYP

-697 GDFFSIV
+697 GDYFSIM
-704 QNGERFCVV
+704 QNGDRFCVV

-734 VMQITSIGN
+734 VMQITSAGN
-743 PNEYNSSYM
+743 SNYYETSYRI
-752 MFQKAPNLKSLAVPA
+752 FEKAPNLKSLAVPA
-767 CYEQSYVY
+767 GYDKIYLNWNNS
-775 WTHNM
+775 M
-780 CHLNE
+780 CRLNE
-785 LHMKGNMPTTNW
+785 LHMKGNMPTTDWNI
-797 DVPSSYVVYIG
+797 PSSYIVYIG
-808 AKEAYDQYSAN
+808 TKEAYDQYSAN
-819 SGWNR
+819 SNWYN
-824 AELMPEGWD
+824 ADLMPEGWD

-870 LNDTDLSNM
+870 LNDADLSNL

-893 TFQALPQSFISGQQT
+893 TFQDLPSSFLNGQKT
-908 IKEITLPES
+908 IKEITLPENL
-917 CKAIPSSA
+917 KIIPSYA
-925 FNECQ
+925 FNGCQ
-930 RLAKVNI
+930 RLAKVNA
-937 AGIERIDNSAF
+937 AGVERIENYAF
-948 YNCYKLA
+948 NNCYKLA
-955 DLDISKVTYIGSQ
+955 DFDISKVTYIGSYT
-968 AFYNCRTFAPAAL
+968 FNTCSMFAPTVL

-987 LGSRAFNGTAIT
+987 LGSNAFAGTAIT

-1011 NNVFSNCKQLQKVTL
+1011 NNVFSSCKQLQKVTL
-1026 PPTLRTIGSSTF
+1026 PPTLRTIGNRTF
-1038 QYCSALSEIVVPES
+1038 EYCTALSEIVVPES
-1052 VTTIGDYVF
+1052 VTTIGENAF

-1084 SECSALTELTIPSS
+1084 YNCSALTELIIPSS
-1098 VEEFGYSALQN
+1098 VEDIGYSTLQN

-1124 LATGSFTSGMD
+1124 LATGNFTDGMD

-1152 DAQYWNEFYIMKPL
+1152 DAQYWSEFYIMKPL

-1204 NYNWGSSKKNS
+1204 NDYWGSSSRNS

-1237 FYNRSYNSINQNN
+1237 FYNRNNNNINENN
-1250 GIYYSSDRRPT
+1250 GIYYCNDRRPT

-1324 TEQNSGGNSQTVESN
+1324 TEQNRGWGDEGNSQTVESN

-1365 ENGNNNDAVVVFP
+1365 ENGNYNDAVVVFP

-1398 EEHASEFAH
+1398 EEYAAEFAH

-1420 YFSMNQLKDE
+1420 YFDMNQLKDE

-1437 WKGDN
+1437 WNGYN

-1472 VFGVEGRLHY
+1472 VFGTEGRMHY

-1487 ATSADSQKPGVN
+1487 ATKADSQKPGVN
-1499 YAPARSIDGAQ
+1499 NAPARSIDGAQ

-1532 EKASMGYDSS
+1532 EKASMGYDCS

-1586 AGQYTITLSGRYAE
+1586 AGQYTITLSGRYTAD
-1600 EWAVMLTDRET
+1600 WTVMLTDRET

-1689 CGEKTY
+1689 CGDKTY

>member
-32 KQMLSSASQKQSKSI
+32 KQMLSSASQKQGKS
-47 TELKIDEASLALAK
+47 LNDMKIDEASLALAK
-61 FKVPDKGKAAGM
+61 YKVPDKGKAAGM
-73 KKLKSSLQTEVVDL
+73 KKLKSSQQTQVVDL
-87 WNIEGGNIMLYNGI
+87 WKF
-101 NYDDGSKALILDQ
+101 DDGTSLAHNGYVTVDLASNVIEITGSDLSF
-114 NALSYNGYI
+114 NALLTKQKDGVDSWVASYKNMY
-123 SMGDAEGNIIWNV
+123 N
-136 ETGKLYTFSGR
+136 FSGR
-147 LEADGDAEVTPC
+147 LEADGDAVVKPC
-159 ILANIEGEDGLYI
+159 ILYLADDGSTLYI
-172 MGSEKYNLNAENN
+172 QNSTEVTLSAENN
-185 YTCDFFV
+185 YTSDFFV
-192 QRPLWQGV
+192 DTWVPDEKKMYLAFSV
-200 QLYIGFLVDKS
+200 QKSDKS
-211 DENTVIK
+211 TVIK
-218 SFDNAFYS
+218 SHDNAFYS
-226 SCEFLVAEKWSAE
+226 SREILVAEKWSAE
-239 KDLPGLGITEDM
+239 KNLPGLGITEDM

-261 DTVTTLGLYLAGD
+261 DTLTTLGLYLAGD

-294 FINDKEYPVEL
+294 FINDKEYAVEL

-321 VTSLNLSNVK
+321 VTSLDLSGVK
-331 NANLLF
+331 DVNLLF

-343 DLYLDDDCTINSYGY
+343 DLYLSDNCSINSYGY
-358 LGDIYLHLPYGYSR
+358 LGDIYLHLPYGYLR
-372 SPYKDFGFK
+372 SPYKNFNFK
-381 RIFIGD
+381 RILIG
-387 ELPEYP
+387 EEQPEYP

-398 NAWIMPGER
+398 AAWIMPGER

-413 VMNNMGY
+413 VMNNAGY

-434 LPATTSWYGSR
+434 LPTTSSWYGSR

-462 YAKAPNLKSVVLPEL
+462 YAKAPNLKSVVLPER

-493 HIMGSTKP
+493 HIKGAKP
-501 ETQYALPSGMSV
+501 ETQYALSSGMSV

-518 DIYDDFK
+518 ESYNDFK
-525 YDDAWN
+525 YDDSWN

-536 PEGWELKVLEAT
+536 AEGWELKVLEAT
-548 CDDGLTTLTLDYFD
+548 CDDGLTTLTLDYYD
-562 GELGVVGIR
+562 GMLAVEGIR
-571 TTAAT
+571 STATT

-605 SEAQSVT
+605 SKAQSVT
-612 TLNLTNV
+612 TLDLTNV
-619 PQLYFNFEGSAI
+619 PQLYLNFEGSAI
-631 TDLFLSRNF
+631 TDLAVTGNTTIMRD
-640 SINREADLSQ
+640 ADLSNI
-650 MYVHMPYGVNRN
+650 YLHLPYGLDRS
-662 NYGYL
+662 NYTSL

-676 EKSFYP
+676 EQSFYP

-697 GDFFSIV
+697 GDYFSIMK
-704 QNGERFCVV
+704 NGDRFCVV

-734 VMQITSIGN
+734 VMQIASAGNSNYYETSYRIF
-743 PNEYNSSYM
+743 E
-752 MFQKAPNLKSLAVPA
+752 KAPNLKSLAVPA
-767 CYEQSYVY
+767 GYNQIYLNWNNS
-775 WTHNM
+775 M
-780 CHLNE
+780 CRLNE
-785 LHMKGNMPTTNW
+785 LHMKGNMPTTDW
-797 DVPSSYVVYIG
+797 SIPSSYVVYIG

-819 SGWNR
+819 SNWYS
-824 AELMPEGWD
+824 ADLQPEGWD

-879 KKLTQLRRLDLADA
+879 KKLTRLRCLDLADA
-893 TFQALPQSFISGQQT
+893 TFQALPSSFLNGQKT
-908 IKEITLPES
+908 INEITLPENL
-917 CKAIPSSA
+917 KIIPSYA
-925 FNECQ
+925 FDGCQ
-930 RLAKVNI
+930 RLAKVNA
-937 AGIERIDNSAF
+937 AGVERIENYAFNS
-948 YNCYKLA
+948 CYKLA
-955 DLDISKVTYIGSQ
+955 DFDISKVTYIGSY
-968 AFYNCRTFAPAAL
+968 AFNTCSMFAPTVL

-987 LGSRAFNGTAIT
+987 LGSNAFAGTAIT

-1011 NNVFSNCKQLQKVTL
+1011 NNVFSGCQQLQKVTL

-1038 QYCSALSEIVVPES
+1038 QNCTTLSEMVVPEA
-1052 VTTIGDYVF
+1052 VTSIDNSAF
-1061 SGCQALSSI
+1061 NGCIALISI

-1084 SECSALTELTIPSS
+1084 SGCSALTELTIPSS
-1098 VEEFGYSALQN
+1098 VEFFSYSTLQN
-1109 CSGLLTVKCKAIVPP
+1109 CSSLLTVKCKAIVPP
-1124 LATGSFTSGMD
+1124 LATGSFTSGID

-1152 DAQYWNEFYIMKPL
+1152 DAQYWSEFYIMKPL

-1178 MTFDLQSGDNA
+1178 MTFDLQSEDNA
-1189 VLQDNPNMTLDYYID
+1189 VLQNNPNMTLDYNID
-1204 NYNWGSSKKNS
+1204 DYNWGSSSRNS

-1237 FYNRSYNSINQNN
+1237 FYNRNNNNINENN

-1275 CKVTFEKNTW
+1275 CTVKLAQNEW

-1324 TEQNSGGNSQTVESN
+1324 TEQTGASSN
-1339 WEPVPADGVLQA
+1339 WEDVPADGVLQA

-1365 ENGNNNDAVVVFP
+1365 ENGNYNDAVVVFP

-1398 EEHASEFAH
+1398 EEYAAEFAH

-1420 YFSMNQLKDE
+1420 YFDMNQLKDE

-1437 WKGDN
+1437 WNGYN

-1472 VFGVEGRLHY
+1472 VFGAEGRMHY

-1487 ATSADSQKPGVN
+1487 ATKADSQKPGVN
-1499 YAPARSIDGAQ
+1499 NAPARSIDGAQ
-1510 RNVFNFTIEG
+1510 RNVFNFTIDG

-1532 EKASMGYDSS
+1532 EKASMDYDCS

-1586 AGQYTITLSGRYAE
+1586 AGQYTITLSGRYTAD
-1600 EWAVMLTDRET
+1600 WAVMLTDRET
-1611 GTTVNLCEGAYTFEA
+1611 GITVNLCEGAYTFEA

-1663 AAGMTVFSGSY
+1663 VAGMTVFSGSY

>member
-32 KQMLSSASQKQSKSI
+32 KQMLGSASQKQSKSI
-47 TELKIDEASLALAK
+47 TELKIDEASLALARNR
-61 FKVPDKGKAAGM
+61 VPDSGKTARM
-73 KKLKSSLQTEVVDL
+73 KKLKSSQQTQVVDL
-87 WNIEGGNIMLYNGI
+87 WKF
-101 NYDDGSKALILDQ
+101 DDGTSLAHNGYVTVDLASNVIEITGSDLSF
-114 NALSYNGYI
+114 NALLTKQKDGVDSWVASYKNMY
-123 SMGDAEGNIIWNV
+123 N
-136 ETGKLYTFSGR
+136 FSGR
-147 LEADGDAEVTPC
+147 LEADGDAVVKPC
-159 ILANIEGEDGLYI
+159 ILYLADDGSTLYI
-172 MGSEKYNLNAENN
+172 QNSTEVTLSAENN
-185 YTCDFFV
+185 YTSDFFV
-192 QRPLWQGV
+192 DTWVPDEKKMYLAFSV
-200 QLYIGFLVDKS
+200 QKSDKS
-211 DENTVIK
+211 TVIK
-218 SFDNAFYS
+218 SHDNAFYS
-226 SCEFLVAEKWSAE
+226 SREILVAENWSAE

-251 ADNAYTIVCP
+251 AANAYTIVCP

-305 FGKPKFDS
+305 FGKPKFDT

-321 VTSLNLSNVK
+321 VTALDLSGVK
-331 NANLLF
+331 DVNLLF

-343 DLYLDDDCTINSYGY
+343 DLYLSTYCSINSYGY
-358 LGDIYLHLPYGYSR
+358 LGNIYLHLPYGDLR
-372 SPYKDFGFK
+372 SPYKDFNFK
-381 RIFIGD
+381 RILIG
-387 ELPEYP
+387 EEQPEYP

-407 EGEYFG
+407 EGDYFG
-413 VMNNMGY
+413 VMNNAGY

-434 LPATTSWYGSR
+434 LPATSSWYGNK

-462 YAKAPNLKSVVLPEL
+462 YAKAPNLKSVVLPER

-493 HIMGSTKP
+493 HIKGAKP

-518 DIYDDFK
+518 EAYNDFK

-536 PEGWELKVLEAT
+536 AEGWELKVLEAT
-548 CDDGLTTLTLDYFD
+548 CDDGLTTLTLDYYD
-562 GELGVVGIR
+562 GMLAVEGIR
-571 TTAAT
+571 STATT

-605 SEAQSVT
+605 SKAQSVT
-612 TLNLTNV
+612 TLDLTNV
-619 PQLYFNFEGSAI
+619 PQLYLNFEGSAI
-631 TDLFLSRNF
+631 TDLAVTGNTTIMRD
-640 SINREADLSQ
+640 ADLSNI
-650 MYVHMPYGVNRN
+650 YLHLPYGLDRS
-662 NYGYL
+662 NYTFL

-676 EKSFYP
+676 EQSFYP

-697 GDFFSIV
+697 GDYFSIMK
-704 QNGERFCVV
+704 NGDRFCVV

-734 VMQITSIGN
+734 VMQIASAGNSNYYETSYRIF
-743 PNEYNSSYM
+743 E
-752 MFQKAPNLKSLAVPA
+752 KAPNLKSLAVPA
-767 CYEQSYVY
+767 GYNQIYLNWNNS
-775 WTHNM
+775 M
-780 CHLNE
+780 CRLNE
-785 LHMKGNMPTTNW
+785 LHMKGNMPTTDW
-797 DVPSSYVVYIG
+797 SIPSSYVVYIG

-819 SGWNR
+819 SNWYS
-824 AELMPEGWD
+824 ADLQPEGWD

-879 KKLTQLRRLDLADA
+879 KKLTRLRCLDLADA
-893 TFQALPQSFISGQQT
+893 TFQALPSSFLNGQKT
-908 IKEITLPES
+908 INEITLPENL
-917 CKAIPSSA
+917 KIIPSYA
-925 FNECQ
+925 FDGCQ
-930 RLAKVNI
+930 RLAKVNA
-937 AGIERIDNSAF
+937 AGVERIENSAF
-948 YNCYKLA
+948 NSCYKLA
-955 DLDISKVTYIGSQ
+955 DFDISKVTYIGSY
-968 AFYNCRTFAPAAL
+968 AFNTCSMFAPTVL

-987 LGSRAFNGTAIT
+987 LGSNAFAGTAIT

-1011 NNVFSNCKQLQKVTL
+1011 NNVFSGCQQLQKVTL

-1038 QYCSALSEIVVPES
+1038 QNCTTLSEIVVPEA
-1052 VTTIGDYVF
+1052 VTSIDNSAF
-1061 SGCQALSSI
+1061 NGCIALSSI

-1084 SECSALTELTIPSS
+1084 SGCSALTELTIPSS
-1098 VEEFGYSALQN
+1098 VEFFSYSTLQN
-1109 CSGLLTVKCKAIVPP
+1109 CSSLLTVKCKAIVPP
-1124 LATGSFTSGMD
+1124 LATGSFTDGMD

-1152 DAQYWNEFYIMKPL
+1152 DAQYWSEFYIMKPL

-1178 MTFDLQSGDNA
+1178 MTFDLQSEDNA
-1189 VLQDNPNMTLDYYID
+1189 VLQNNPNMTLDYNID
-1204 NYNWGSSKKNS
+1204 DYNWGSSSRNS

-1237 FYNRSYNSINQNN
+1237 FYNRNNNNINENN
-1250 GIYYSSDRRPT
+1250 GIYYSNDRRPT

-1275 CKVTFEKNTW
+1275 CTVKLAQNEW

-1324 TEQNSGGNSQTVESN
+1324 TEQTGASSN
-1339 WEPVPADGVLQA
+1339 WEDVPADGVLQA

-1365 ENGNNNDAVVVFP
+1365 ENGNNNNAVVVFP

-1398 EEHASEFAH
+1398 EEYAAEFAH

-1420 YFSMNQLKDE
+1420 YFDMNQLKDE

-1437 WKGDN
+1437 WNGYN

-1472 VFGVEGRLHY
+1472 VFGAEGRMHY

-1487 ATSADSQKPGVN
+1487 ATKADSQKPGVN
-1499 YAPARSIDGAQ
+1499 NAPARSIDGAQ

-1532 EKASMGYDSS
+1532 EKASMDYDCS

-1567 ICERPLADGTA
+1567 ICERPFADGTA

-1586 AGQYTITLSGRYAE
+1586 AGEYTITLSGRYTAD
-1600 EWAVMLTDRET
+1600 WTVMLTDRET

-1663 AAGMTVFSGSY
+1663 TAGMTVFSGSY

-1689 CGEKTY
+1689 CGDKTY

>member
-32 KQMLSSASQKQSKSI
+32 KQMLSSASQKQGKS
-47 TELKIDEASLALAK
+47 LNDMKIDEASLALAK
-61 FKVPDKGKAAGM
+61 YKVPDKGKAAGM
-73 KKLKSSLQTEVVDL
+73 KKLKGSQQTQVVDL
-87 WNIEGGNIMLYNGI
+87 WKF
-101 NYDDGSKALILDQ
+101 DDGTSLAHNGYVDVDLASNVIEITGSDLSF
-114 NALSYNGYI
+114 NALLTKQKDGVDSWVASYKNMY
-123 SMGDAEGNIIWNV
+123 N
-136 ETGKLYTFSGR
+136 FSGR
-147 LEADGDAEVTPC
+147 LEADGDAVVKPC
-159 ILANIEGEDGLYI
+159 ILYLADDGSTLYI
-172 MGSEKYNLNAENN
+172 QNSTEVTLSAENN
-185 YTCDFFV
+185 YTSDFFV
-192 QRPLWQGV
+192 DTWVPDEKKMYLAFSV
-200 QLYIGFLVDKS
+200 QKSDKS
-211 DENTVIK
+211 TVIK
-218 SFDNAFYS
+218 SHDNAFYS
-226 SCEFLVAEKWSAE
+226 SREILVAEKWSAE
-239 KDLPGLGITEDM
+239 KNLPGLGITEDM

-294 FINDKEYPVEL
+294 FINDKEYAVEL
-305 FGKPKFDS
+305 FGKPKFDT

-321 VTSLNLSNVK
+321 VRSLSLSNVK
-331 NANLLF
+331 NVNLLF

-343 DLYLDDDCTINSYGY
+343 DLYLSDNCSINSYGY
-358 LGDIYLHLPYGYSR
+358 LGDIYLHLPYGYLR
-372 SPYKDFGFK
+372 SPYKNFNFK
-381 RIFIGD
+381 RILIG
-387 ELPEYP
+387 EEQPEYP

-398 NAWIMPGER
+398 AAWIMPGER

-413 VMNNMGY
+413 VMNNAGY
-420 LNLVEIITQEESVV
+420 LNLVEIITQEESVA
-434 LPATTSWYGSR
+434 LPTTSSWYGSR

-462 YAKAPNLKSVVLPEL
+462 YAKAPNLKSVVLPER

-493 HIMGSTKP
+493 HIMGGTKP

-518 DIYDDFK
+518 DIYNDFK
-525 YDDAWN
+525 YDDSWN

-548 CDDGLTTLTLDYFD
+548 CDDGLTTLTLDYYD
-562 GELGVVGIR
+562 GMLAVEGIR
-571 TTAAT
+571 STATT

-605 SEAQSVT
+605 SKAQSVT
-612 TLNLTNV
+612 TLDLTNV
-619 PQLYFNFEGSAI
+619 PQLYLNFEGSAI
-631 TDLFLSRNF
+631 TDLAVTGNTTIMRD
-640 SINREADLSQ
+640 ADLSNI
-650 MYVHMPYGVNRN
+650 YLHLPYGLDRS
-662 NYGYL
+662 NYTSL

-676 EKSFYP
+676 EQSFYP

-697 GDFFSIV
+697 GDYFSIMK
-704 QNGERFCVV
+704 NGDRFCVV

-734 VMQITSIGN
+734 VMQIASAGNSNYYETSYRIF
-743 PNEYNSSYM
+743 E
-752 MFQKAPNLKSLAVPA
+752 KAPNLKSLAVPA
-767 CYEQSYVY
+767 GYNQIYLNWNNS
-775 WTHNM
+775 M
-780 CHLNE
+780 CRLNE
-785 LHMKGNMPTTNW
+785 LHMKGNMPTTDW
-797 DVPSSYVVYIG
+797 SIPSSYVVYIG

-819 SGWNR
+819 SNWYN
-824 AELMPEGWD
+824 ADLQPEGWD

-856 ADWSKGVNVKVIGA
+856 ADWSQGINVKVIGA
-870 LNDTDLSNM
+870 LNDTDLSNI
-879 KKLTQLRRLDLADA
+879 KKLTRLRCLDLADA
-893 TFQALPQSFISGQQT
+893 TFQALPSSFLNGQKT
-908 IKEITLPES
+908 IKEITLPENL
-917 CKAIPSSA
+917 KIIPSYA
-925 FNECQ
+925 FNGCQ
-930 RLAKVNI
+930 HLAKVNA
-937 AGIERIDNSAF
+937 AGVERIENYAFNS
-948 YNCYKLA
+948 CYKLA
-955 DLDISKVTYIGSQ
+955 DFDISKVAYIGSY
-968 AFYNCRTFAPAAL
+968 AFNTCSMFAPTVL

-987 LGSRAFNGTAIT
+987 LGSNAFAGTAIT

-1011 NNVFSNCKQLQKVTL
+1011 NNVFSGCQQLQKVTL

-1038 QYCSALSEIVVPES
+1038 ENCTALSEMVVPEA
-1052 VTTIGDYVF
+1052 VTSIGNNAF
-1061 SGCQALSSI
+1061 SGCSALSSI
-1070 TLPETLTKIGSYAF
+1070 TMPETLTKIGSYAF
-1084 SECSALTELTIPSS
+1084 SGCSALTELTIPSS
-1098 VEEFGYSALQN
+1098 VEDFSYSTLQN
-1109 CSGLLTVKCKAIVPP
+1109 CSSLLAVKCKAIVPP
-1124 LATGSFTSGMD
+1124 LATGSFTGGMD

-1152 DAQYWNEFYIMKPL
+1152 DAQYWSEFYIMKPL

-1178 MTFDLQSGDNA
+1178 MTFDLQSEDNA
-1189 VLQDNPNMTLDYYID
+1189 VLQNNPNMTLDYNID
-1204 NYNWGSSKKNS
+1204 NDYWGSSSRNS

-1237 FYNRSYNSINQNN
+1237 FYNRNNNNINENN

-1275 CKVTFEKNTW
+1275 CKVTFEKNEW

-1324 TEQNSGGNSQTVESN
+1324 TEQTGASSN
-1339 WEPVPADGVLQA
+1339 WEVVPADGVLQA

-1365 ENGNNNDAVVVFP
+1365 ENGNYNDAVVVFP

-1398 EEHASEFAH
+1398 EEYAAEFAH

-1420 YFSMNQLKDE
+1420 YFDMNQLKDE

-1437 WKGDN
+1437 WNGYN

-1472 VFGVEGRLHY
+1472 VFGAEGRMHY

-1487 ATSADSQKPGVN
+1487 ATQADSQKPGVN
-1499 YAPARSIDGAQ
+1499 SAPARSIDGAQ

-1532 EKASMGYDSS
+1532 EKASMGYDCSH
-1542 RDAAKFFASKPSG
+1542 DAAKFFASKPSG

-1586 AGQYTITLSGRYAE
+1586 AGQYTITLSGRYTAD
-1600 EWAVMLTDRET
+1600 WAVMLTDRET

-1626 AAGTTAGRFQI
+1626 AAGTTAGRFLI

>member
-1 MKRTLITLGVFAAV
+1 MGQFNVDRLSGIELQTLDNQNLLCPVRSIAAAV
-15 LCTLAFAATG
+15 VGLYGLSSNHADRKWHGSAG
-25 QGPISQL
+25 L
-32 KQMLSSASQKQSKSI
+32 KQASFSTYSPSVMIEKQVAKHTAFSLSQ
-47 TELKIDEASLALAK
+47 DYFYAL
-61 FKVPDKGKAAGM
+61 
-73 KKLKSSLQTEVVDL
+73 
-87 WNIEGGNIMLYNGI
+87 
-101 NYDDGSKALILDQ
+101 
-114 NALSYNGYI
+114 
-123 SMGDAEGNIIWNV
+123 
-136 ETGKLYTFSGR
+136 
-147 LEADGDAEVTPC
+147 
-159 ILANIEGEDGLYI
+159 
-172 MGSEKYNLNAENN
+172 NN
-185 YTCDFFV
+185 YPFTIEN
-192 QRPLWQGV
+192 GV
-200 QLYIGFLVDKS
+200 
-211 DENTVIK
+211 
-218 SFDNAFYS
+218 
-226 SCEFLVAEKWSAE
+226 
-239 KDLPGLGITEDM
+239 
-251 ADNAYTIVCP
+251 
-261 DTVTTLGLYLAGD
+261 
-274 TLCMVGMNTTA
+274 A
-285 TSFVAPSSV
+285 T
-294 FINDKEYPVEL
+294 
-305 FGKPKFDS
+305 
-313 FDWSGSQS
+313 
-321 VTSLNLSNVK
+321 
-331 NANLLF
+331 
-337 GGSSVT
+337 
-343 DLYLDDDCTINSYGY
+343 
-358 LGDIYLHLPYGYSR
+358 
-372 SPYKDFGFK
+372 
-381 RIFIGD
+381 
-387 ELPEYP
+387 
-393 ESAFD
+393 
-398 NAWIMPGER
+398 
-407 EGEYFG
+407 
-413 VMNNMGY
+413 
-420 LNLVEIITQEESVV
+420 TQEESVV
-434 LPATTSWYGSR
+434 LPTTSSWYGNK

-462 YAKAPNLKSVVLPEL
+462 YAKAPNLKSVVLPER

-493 HIMGSTKP
+493 HIKGAKP

-518 DIYDDFK
+518 DIYNDFK

-548 CDDGLTTLTLDYFD
+548 CDDGLTTLTLDYYD
-562 GELGVVGIR
+562 GMLAVEGIR
-571 TTAAT
+571 STATT

-605 SEAQSVT
+605 SKAQSVT
-612 TLNLTNV
+612 TLDLTNV
-619 PQLYFNFEGSAI
+619 PQLYLNLEGSAI
-631 TDLFLSRNF
+631 TDLAVTGNTTIMRD
-640 SINREADLSQ
+640 ADLSNI
-650 MYVHMPYGVNRN
+650 YLHLPYGLDRS
-662 NYGYL
+662 NYTFL

-676 EKSFYP
+676 EQSFYP

-697 GDFFSIV
+697 GDYFSIMK
-704 QNGERFCVV
+704 NGDRFCVV

-734 VMQITSIGN
+734 VMQITSAGN
-743 PNEYNSSYM
+743 SNYYETSYRI
-752 MFQKAPNLKSLAVPA
+752 FEKAPNLKSLAVPA
-767 CYEQSYVY
+767 GYNQIYLNWNNS
-775 WTHNM
+775 M
-780 CHLNE
+780 CRLNE
-785 LHMKGNMPTTNW
+785 LHMKGNMPTTDW
-797 DVPSSYVVYIG
+797 SIPSSYVVYIG

-819 SGWNR
+819 SNWYN
-824 AELMPEGWD
+824 ADLQPEGWD

-856 ADWSKGVNVKVIGA
+856 ADWSQGINVKVIGA
-870 LNDTDLSNM
+870 LNDTDLSNI
-879 KKLTQLRRLDLADA
+879 KKLTRLRCLDLADA
-893 TFQALPQSFISGQQT
+893 TFQALPSSFLNGQKT
-908 IKEITLPES
+908 IKEITLPENL
-917 CKAIPSSA
+917 KIIPSYA
-925 FNECQ
+925 FNGCQ
-930 RLAKVNI
+930 RLAKVNA
-937 AGIERIDNSAF
+937 AGVERIENYAFNS
-948 YNCYKLA
+948 CYKLA
-955 DLDISKVTYIGSQ
+955 DFDISKVAYIGSYT
-968 AFYNCRTFAPAAL
+968 FNTCSMFAPTVL

-987 LGSRAFNGTAIT
+987 LGSNAFAGTAIT

-1011 NNVFSNCKQLQKVTL
+1011 NNVFSGCQQLQKVTL
-1026 PPTLRTIGSSTF
+1026 PPMLRTIGSSTF
-1038 QYCSALSEIVVPES
+1038 ENCTTLSEIVVPEA
-1052 VTTIGDYVF
+1052 VTSIDNSAF
-1061 SGCQALSSI
+1061 NGCIALSSI

-1084 SECSALTELTIPSS
+1084 SGCSALTELTIPSS
-1098 VEEFGYSALQN
+1098 VEFFSYSTLQN
-1109 CSGLLTVKCKAIVPP
+1109 CSSLLTVKCKAIVPP
-1124 LATGSFTSGMD
+1124 LATGSFTDGMD

-1152 DAQYWNEFYIMKPL
+1152 DAQYWSEFYIMKPL

-1189 VLQDNPNMTLDYYID
+1189 VLQDNPNMTLDYNID
-1204 NYNWGSSKKNS
+1204 DYNWGSSSRNS

-1237 FYNRSYNSINQNN
+1237 FYNRNNNNINENN
-1250 GIYYSSDRRPT
+1250 GIYYSNDRRPT

-1275 CKVTFEKNTW
+1275 CTVKLAQNEW

-1324 TEQNSGGNSQTVESN
+1324 TEQTGASSN
-1339 WEPVPADGVLQA
+1339 WEDVPADGVLQA

-1365 ENGNNNDAVVVFP
+1365 ENGNNNNAVVVFP

-1420 YFSMNQLKDE
+1420 YFDMNQLKDE

-1437 WKGDN
+1437 WNGYN

-1472 VFGVEGRLHY
+1472 VFGAEGRMHY

-1487 ATSADSQKPGVN
+1487 ATQADSQKPGVN
-1499 YAPARSIDGAQ
+1499 NAPARSIDGAQ

-1532 EKASMGYDSS
+1532 EKASMGYDCS

-1567 ICERPLADGTA
+1567 ICERPFADGTA

-1586 AGQYTITLSGRYAE
+1586 AGEYTITLSGRYTAD
-1600 EWAVMLTDRET
+1600 WTVMLTDRET

-1626 AAGTTAGRFQI
+1626 AAGTTEGRFQI

-1652 IGADAEVTVVN
+1652 IGADAEVTVMN

>member
-32 KQMLSSASQKQSKSI
+32 KQMLSSASQKQGKS
-47 TELKIDEASLALAK
+47 LNDMKIDEASLALARNR
-61 FKVPDKGKAAGM
+61 VPDSGKTARM
-73 KKLKSSLQTEVVDL
+73 KKLKSSQQTQVVDL
-87 WNIEGGNIMLYNGI
+87 WKF
-101 NYDDGSKALILDQ
+101 DDGTSLAHNGYVDVDLASNVIEITGSDLSF
-114 NALSYNGYI
+114 NALLTKQKDGVDSWVASYLNMY
-123 SMGDAEGNIIWNV
+123 N
-136 ETGKLYTFSGR
+136 FSGR
-147 LEADGDAEVTPC
+147 LEADGDAIVKPC
-159 ILANIEGEDGLYI
+159 ILCTSDNDNSLYI
-172 MGSEKYNLNAENN
+172 ANSTEVTLSAENN
-185 YTCDFFV
+185 YTSDFFV
-192 QRPLWQGV
+192 DAWVGDEKKMYLAFIV
-200 QLYIGFLVDKS
+200 QKSDKS
-211 DENTVIK
+211 TVIK
-218 SFDNAFYS
+218 SHDNAFYS
-226 SCEFLVAEKWSAE
+226 SRDILVAEKWSAE
-239 KDLPGLGITEDM
+239 KNLPGLGITEDM

-261 DTVTTLGLYLAGD
+261 DTLTTLGLYLAGD

-285 TSFVAPSSV
+285 TSVVAPSSV
-294 FINDKEYPVEL
+294 FINDKEYVVEL

-331 NANLLF
+331 DVNLLF

-343 DLYLDDDCTINSYGY
+343 DLYLSDNCSINSYGY
-358 LGDIYLHLPYGYSR
+358 LGDIYLHLPYGYLR
-372 SPYKDFGFK
+372 SPYKDFNFK
-381 RIFIGD
+381 RILIG
-387 ELPEYP
+387 EEQPEYP

-434 LPATTSWYGSR
+434 LPTTSSWYDNK

-462 YAKAPNLKSVVLPEL
+462 YAKAPNLKSVVLPER

-493 HIMGSTKP
+493 HIKGAKP
-501 ETQYALPSGMSV
+501 ETQYALSSGMSV

-518 DIYDDFK
+518 ESYNDFK

-536 PEGWELKVLEAT
+536 AEGWELKVLEAT
-548 CDDGLTTLTLDYFD
+548 CDDGLTTLTLDYYD
-562 GELGVVGIR
+562 GMLAVEGIR
-571 TTAAT
+571 STATT

-605 SEAQSVT
+605 SKAQSVT
-612 TLNLTNV
+612 TLDLTNV
-619 PQLYFNFEGSAI
+619 PQLYLNFEGSAI
-631 TDLFLSRNF
+631 TDLAVTGNTTIMRD
-640 SINREADLSQ
+640 ADLSNI
-650 MYVHMPYGVNRN
+650 YLHLPYGLDRS
-662 NYGYL
+662 NYTSL

-676 EKSFYP
+676 EQSFYP
-682 EPRIQNSWVIAGERE
+682 EPKIQNSWVIAGERE
-697 GDFFSIV
+697 GDYFSIMK
-704 QNGERFCVV
+704 NGDRFCVV

-734 VMQITSIGN
+734 VMQIASAGNSNYYETSYRIF
-743 PNEYNSSYM
+743 E
-752 MFQKAPNLKSLAVPA
+752 KAPNLKSLAVPA
-767 CYEQSYVY
+767 GYNQIYLNWNNS
-775 WTHNM
+775 M
-780 CHLNE
+780 CRLNE
-785 LHMKGNMPTTNW
+785 LHMKGNMPTTDW
-797 DVPSSYVVYIG
+797 SIPSSYVVYIG

-819 SGWNR
+819 SNWYS
-824 AELMPEGWD
+824 ADLQPEGWD

-842 RKGEFAQTYIEMTD
+842 RNGEFAQTYIEMTD

-879 KKLTQLRRLDLADA
+879 KKLTRLRCLDLADA
-893 TFQALPQSFISGQQT
+893 TFQALPSSFLNGQKT
-908 IKEITLPES
+908 INEITLPENL
-917 CKAIPSSA
+917 KIIPSYA
-925 FNECQ
+925 FDGCQ
-930 RLAKVNI
+930 RLAKVNA
-937 AGIERIDNSAF
+937 AGVERIENYAFNS
-948 YNCYKLA
+948 CYKLA
-955 DLDISKVTYIGSQ
+955 DFDISKVAYIGSYT
-968 AFYNCRTFAPAAL
+968 FNTCSMFAPTVL

-987 LGSRAFNGTAIT
+987 LGSNAFAGTAIT
-999 EIAVPQTITALE
+999 EIAVPQTITVLE
-1011 NNVFSNCKQLQKVTL
+1011 NNVFSSCKQLQKVTL
-1026 PPTLRTIGSSTF
+1026 SPTLRTIGSCTF
-1038 QYCSALSEIVVPES
+1038 QNCSALSEIVVPES
-1052 VTTIGDYVF
+1052 VTTIGENAF
-1061 SGCQALSSI
+1061 SGCSALSSI

-1084 SECSALTELTIPSS
+1084 SNCSALTELTIPSS
-1098 VEEFGYSALQN
+1098 VEDIAYGILQN

-1124 LATGSFTSGMD
+1124 LATGSFTDGMD

-1189 VLQDNPNMTLDYYID
+1189 VLQDNPNMTLDYNID
-1204 NYNWGSSKKNS
+1204 NDYWGSSVKNS

-1237 FYNRSYNSINQNN
+1237 FYRRSYNSINENN
-1250 GIYYSSDRRPT
+1250 GIYYSNDRRPT
-1261 LLNNAENMRADSVL
+1261 LVNNAENMRADSVL
-1275 CKVTFEKNTW
+1275 CKVKFETNTW

-1324 TEQNSGGNSQTVESN
+1324 TDQTGASSN

-1351 GKGYIIQAANNTTN
+1351 GKGYIIQAANNTTT
-1365 ENGNNNDAVVVFP
+1365 ESGNNNEAVVVFP

-1437 WKGDN
+1437 WTGDN

-1472 VFGVEGRLHY
+1472 VFGAEGRMHY

-1487 ATSADSQKPGVN
+1487 ATKTDSQKPGVN
-1499 YAPARSIDGAQ
+1499 NAPARSIDGAQ

-1567 ICERPLADGTA
+1567 ICERPFADGTA

-1586 AGQYTITLSGRYAE
+1586 AGEYTITLSGRYTAD
-1600 EWAVMLTDRET
+1600 WTVMLTDRET
-1611 GTTVNLCEGAYTFEA
+1611 GATVNLCEGAYTFEA

>member
-1 MKRTLITLGVFAAV
+1 MKRTLITLGVFAAI

-32 KQMLSSASQKQSKSI
+32 KQMLGSASQKQSKS
-47 TELKIDEASLALAK
+47 LNDMKIDEASLALAK

-73 KKLKSSLQTEVVDL
+73 KKLKSSQQTQVVDL
-87 WNIEGGNIMLYNGI
+87 WKF
-101 NYDDGSKALILDQ
+101 DDGTSLAFSGSLNIDLASNVIEITGSDLKF
-114 NALSYNGYI
+114 NALLTKQKDGVDSWVASYK
-123 SMGDAEGNIIWNV
+123 NI
-136 ETGKLYTFSGR
+136 YSFSGR
-147 LEADGDAEVTPC
+147 LEADGDAVVQPC
-159 ILANIEGEDGLYI
+159 ILYQSEDGSALHI
-172 MGSEKYNLNAENN
+172 SNSMEVTLSAENN
-185 YTCDFFV
+185 YTSDFFV
-192 QRPLWQGV
+192 DTWVPDGRIMYLAFIV
-200 QLYIGFLVDKS
+200 QKSDKS
-211 DENTVIK
+211 TVIK
-218 SFDNAFYS
+218 SHDNAFYS
-226 SCEFLVAEKWSAE
+226 SREILVAEKWSAE
-239 KDLPGLGITEDM
+239 KDLPGLGITKDM

-285 TSFVAPSSV
+285 TSVVAPSSV
-294 FINDKEYPVEL
+294 FINDKEYPVKL
-305 FGKPKFDS
+305 FGKPKFNS

-321 VTSLNLSNVK
+321 VTALNLSNVK
-331 NANLLF
+331 DVNLLF

-343 DLYLDDDCTINSYGY
+343 DLYLSDYCSINSYGY
-358 LGDIYLHLPYGYSR
+358 LGNIYLHLPYGYLR
-372 SPYKDFGFK
+372 SPYKDFNFK
-381 RIFIGD
+381 RILIGD
-387 ELPEYP
+387 EQPEYP

-407 EGEYFG
+407 EGDYFG
-413 VMNNMGY
+413 VMNNAGY

-434 LPATTSWYGSR
+434 LPATSSWYGNK

-462 YAKAPNLKSVVLPEL
+462 YAKAPNLKSVVLPER

-493 HIMGSTKP
+493 HIKGAKP

-518 DIYDDFK
+518 DIYNDFK

-536 PEGWELKVLEAT
+536 PEGWELKKLEAM
-548 CDDGLTTLTLDYFD
+548 CADSLTTLEFDYFD

-571 TTAAT
+571 TTATT
-576 VTIPDSVVLDGVKHK
+576 VTIPDSVVLDSVKHK

-598 RKSRFDW
+598 RLNRFDW

-612 TLNLTNV
+612 TLDLTNV
-619 PQLYFNFEGSAI
+619 EQLYFNFEGSAI
-631 TDLFLSRNF
+631 TDLFLSGNF
-640 SINREADLSQ
+640 SIKREADLSQ
-650 MYVHMPYGVNRN
+650 IYVHMPYGVNRN
-662 NYGYL
+662 NYGHL

-682 EPRIQNSWVIAGERE
+682 EPRIQDSWVIAGERE
-697 GDFFSIV
+697 GDYFSIM
-704 QNGERFCVV
+704 QNGDRFCVV

-734 VMQITSIGN
+734 VMQITSAG
-743 PNEYNSSYM
+743 NSSYYETSYRI
-752 MFQKAPNLKSLAVPA
+752 FEKAPNLKSLAVPA
-767 CYEQSYVY
+767 GYDQIYLNWNNS
-775 WTHNM
+775 M
-780 CHLNE
+780 CRLNE
-785 LHMKGNMPTTNW
+785 LHMKGNMPTTSW

-808 AKEAYDQYSAN
+808 AKEAYDQYAADSDWKN
-819 SGWNR
+819 

-870 LNDTDLSNM
+870 LNDADLSNLN
-879 KKLTQLRRLDLADA
+879 KLTQLRRLDLADA
-893 TFQALPQSFISGQQT
+893 TFQALPQSFLSRQQT
-908 IKEITLPES
+908 IREITLPES
-917 CKAIPSSA
+917 CKAIPRSA
-925 FNECQ
+925 FYECQ
-930 RLAKVNI
+930 RLAKVNA

-948 YNCYKLA
+948 YDCYKLA
-955 DLDISKVTYIGSQ
+955 DLDISKVTYIGSE
-968 AFYNCRTFAPAAL
+968 AFYNCQNFAPAAL

-987 LGSRAFNGTAIT
+987 LGSSAFKGTAIT

-1011 NNVFSNCKQLQKVTL
+1011 NNVFNSCKQLQKVTL
-1026 PPTLRTIGSSTF
+1026 PLTLRTIGSSTF
-1038 QYCSALSEIVVPES
+1038 QNCSTLSEIVVPES
-1052 VTTIGDYVF
+1052 VTTIGENAF

-1084 SECSALTELTIPSS
+1084 SGCSALTELTIPSS
-1098 VEEFGYSALQN
+1098 VEEIAYGTLQN

-1124 LATGSFTSGMD
+1124 LATGSFTGGMD

-1178 MTFDLQSGDNA
+1178 MKFDLQSGDNA

-1204 NYNWGSSKKNS
+1204 NYYWGSSAKNS

-1237 FYNRSYNSINQNN
+1237 FYNRNNNNINENN

-1275 CKVTFEKNTW
+1275 CKVKFETNTW

-1324 TEQNSGGNSQTVESN
+1324 TEQTGASSN

-1351 GKGYIIQAANNTTN
+1351 GKGYIIQAANNTTT
-1365 ENGNNNDAVVVFP
+1365 ESGNNNEAVVVFP

-1437 WKGDN
+1437 WTGDN

-1472 VFGVEGRLHY
+1472 VFGAEGRMHY

-1487 ATSADSQKPGVN
+1487 ATKTDSQKPGVN
-1499 YAPARSIDGAQ
+1499 NAPARSIDGAQ

-1532 EKASMGYDSS
+1532 EKASMGYDCS

-1567 ICERPLADGTA
+1567 ICERPFADGTA

-1586 AGQYTITLSGRYAE
+1586 AGEYTITLSGRYTAD
-1600 EWAVMLTDRET
+1600 WTVMLTDRET

-1652 IGADAEVTVVN
+1652 IGADADVTVVN

-1674 AEFKTKAQAGIYVVV
+1674 AEFKTKALAGIYVVV
-1689 CGEKTY
+1689 CGDKTY

>member
-32 KQMLSSASQKQSKSI
+32 KQMLGSASQKQSKS
-47 TELKIDEASLALAK
+47 LNDMKIDEASLALAK

-73 KKLKSSLQTEVVDL
+73 KKLKSSQQTQTVDL
-87 WNIEGGNIMLYNGI
+87 WKF
-101 NYDDGSKALILDQ
+101 DDGTSLAHNGYVTVDLASNVIEITGSDLSF
-114 NALSYNGYI
+114 NALLTKQKDGVDSWVASYKNMY
-123 SMGDAEGNIIWNV
+123 N
-136 ETGKLYTFSGR
+136 FSGR
-147 LEADGDAEVTPC
+147 LEADGDAVVKPC
-159 ILANIEGEDGLYI
+159 ILYLADDGSTLYI
-172 MGSEKYNLNAENN
+172 QNSTEVTLSAENN
-185 YTCDFFV
+185 YTSDFFV
-192 QRPLWQGV
+192 DTWVPDEKKMYLAFSV
-200 QLYIGFLVDKS
+200 QKSDKS
-211 DENTVIK
+211 TVIK
-218 SFDNAFYS
+218 SHDNAFYS
-226 SCEFLVAEKWSAE
+226 SREILVAEKWSAE
-239 KDLPGLGITEDM
+239 KNLPGLGITEDM
-251 ADNAYTIVCP
+251 AANAYTIVCP

-294 FINDKEYPVEL
+294 FINDKEYVVEL

-321 VTSLNLSNVK
+321 VTSLDLSGVK
-331 NANLLF
+331 NVNLLF

-343 DLYLDDDCTINSYGY
+343 DLYLSTYCSINSYGY
-358 LGDIYLHLPYGYSR
+358 LGDIYLHLPYGYLR
-372 SPYKDFGFK
+372 SQYKNFGFK
-381 RIFIGD
+381 RILIG
-387 ELPEYP
+387 EEQPEYP

-398 NAWIMPGER
+398 AAWIMPGER
-407 EGEYFG
+407 EGDYFG
-413 VMNNMGY
+413 LMNNAGY

-434 LPATTSWYGSR
+434 LPTTSSWYGSR

-462 YAKAPNLKSVVLPEL
+462 YAKAPNLKSVVLPER

-493 HIMGSTKP
+493 HIKGAKP

-518 DIYDDFK
+518 EAYNNFK
-525 YDDAWN
+525 YDDSWN

-536 PEGWELKVLEAT
+536 PEGWELKKLEAM
-548 CDDGLTTLTLDYFD
+548 CADSLTTLEFDYF
-562 GELGVVGIR
+562 
-571 TTAAT
+571 
-576 VTIPDSVVLDGVKHK
+576 
-591 VEIFGNA
+591 
-598 RKSRFDW
+598 
-605 SEAQSVT
+605 
-612 TLNLTNV
+612 
-619 PQLYFNFEGSAI
+619 
-631 TDLFLSRNF
+631 
-640 SINREADLSQ
+640 SI
-650 MYVHMPYGVNRN
+650 M
-662 NYGYL
+662 
-667 GAKRVLIGE
+667 
-676 EKSFYP
+676 
-682 EPRIQNSWVIAGERE
+682 
-697 GDFFSIV
+697 
-704 QNGERFCVV
+704 QNGDRFCVV

-734 VMQITSIGN
+734 VMQITSAC
-743 PNEYNSSYM
+743 NSSYYETSYRI
-752 MFQKAPNLKSLAVPA
+752 FEKAPNLKSLAVPA
-767 CYEQSYVY
+767 GYDEIYLNWNNS
-775 WTHNM
+775 M
-780 CHLNE
+780 CRLNE

-797 DVPSSYVVYIG
+797 NVPSSYVVYIG
-808 AKEAYDQYSAN
+808 TKEAYDQYSAN
-819 SGWNR
+819 SNWYN
-824 AELMPEGWD
+824 ADLQPEGWD

-879 KKLTQLRRLDLADA
+879 KKLTRLRCLDLADA
-893 TFQALPQSFISGQQT
+893 TFQALPSSFLNGQKT
-908 IKEITLPES
+908 IKEITLPENL
-917 CKAIPSSA
+917 KIIPSYA
-925 FNECQ
+925 FNGCQ
-930 RLAKVNI
+930 RLAKVNA
-937 AGIERIDNSAF
+937 AGVERIENYAFNS
-948 YNCYKLA
+948 CYKLA
-955 DLDISKVTYIGSQ
+955 DFDISKVAYIGSYT
-968 AFYNCRTFAPAAL
+968 FNTCSMFAPTVL

-987 LGSRAFNGTAIT
+987 LGSSAFKGTAIT

-1011 NNVFSNCKQLQKVTL
+1011 NNVFNSCKQLQKVTL
-1026 PPTLRTIGSSTF
+1026 PLTLRTIGSSTF
-1038 QYCSALSEIVVPES
+1038 QNCSALSEMVVPES
-1052 VTTIGDYVF
+1052 VTTIGENAF
-1061 SGCQALSSI
+1061 SGCSALSSI

-1084 SECSALTELTIPSS
+1084 SNCSALTELTIPSS
-1098 VEEFGYSALQN
+1098 VEDIAYGILQN

-1124 LATGSFTSGMD
+1124 LATGSFTDGMD

-1189 VLQDNPNMTLDYYID
+1189 VLQDNPNMTLDYNID
-1204 NYNWGSSKKNS
+1204 NDYWGSSVKNS

-1237 FYNRSYNSINQNN
+1237 FYRRSYNSINENN
-1250 GIYYSSDRRPT
+1250 GIYYSNDRRPT

-1275 CKVTFEKNTW
+1275 CKVTFETNTW

-1324 TEQNSGGNSQTVESN
+1324 TDQTGASSN

-1351 GKGYIIQAANNTTN
+1351 GKGYIIQAANNTTT
-1365 ENGNNNDAVVVFP
+1365 ESGNNNEAVVVFP

-1437 WKGDN
+1437 WTGDN

-1472 VFGVEGRLHY
+1472 VFGAEGRMHY

-1487 ATSADSQKPGVN
+1487 ATKTDSQKPGVN
-1499 YAPARSIDGAQ
+1499 NAPARSIDGAQ

-1542 RDAAKFFASKPSG
+1542 RDAVKFFASKPSG

-1567 ICERPLADGTA
+1567 ICERPFADGTA

-1586 AGQYTITLSGRYAE
+1586 AGEYTITLSGRYTAD
-1600 EWAVMLTDRET
+1600 WTVMLTDRET
-1611 GTTVNLCEGAYTFEA
+1611 GATVNLCEGAYTFEA

-1652 IGADAEVTVVN
+1652 IGADADVTVVN

-1689 CGEKTY
+1689 CGDKTY

>member
-32 KQMLSSASQKQSKSI
+32 KQMLSSASQKQGKS
-47 TELKIDEASLALAK
+47 LNDMKIDEASLALARNR
-61 FKVPDKGKAAGM
+61 VPDSGKTARM
-73 KKLKSSLQTEVVDL
+73 KKLKSSQQTQVVDL
-87 WNIEGGNIMLYNGI
+87 WKF
-101 NYDDGSKALILDQ
+101 DDGTSLAHNGYVDVDLASNVIEITGSDLSF
-114 NALSYNGYI
+114 NALLTKQKDGVDSWVASYLNMY
-123 SMGDAEGNIIWNV
+123 N
-136 ETGKLYTFSGR
+136 FSGR
-147 LEADGDAEVTPC
+147 LEADGDAIVKPC
-159 ILANIEGEDGLYI
+159 ILCTSDNDNSLYI
-172 MGSEKYNLNAENN
+172 ANSTEVTLSAENN
-185 YTCDFFV
+185 YTSDFFV
-192 QRPLWQGV
+192 DAWVGDEKKMYLAFIV
-200 QLYIGFLVDKS
+200 QKSDKS
-211 DENTVIK
+211 TVIK
-218 SFDNAFYS
+218 SHDNAFYS
-226 SCEFLVAEKWSAE
+226 SRDILVAEKWSAE
-239 KDLPGLGITEDM
+239 KNLPGLGITEDM

-261 DTVTTLGLYLAGD
+261 DTLTTLGLYLAGD

-285 TSFVAPSSV
+285 TSVVAPSSV
-294 FINDKEYPVEL
+294 FINDKEYVVEL

-331 NANLLF
+331 DVNLLF

-343 DLYLDDDCTINSYGY
+343 DLYLSDNCSINSYGY
-358 LGDIYLHLPYGYSR
+358 LGDIYLHLPYGYLR
-372 SPYKDFGFK
+372 SPYKDFNFK
-381 RIFIGD
+381 RILIG
-387 ELPEYP
+387 EEQPEYP

-434 LPATTSWYGSR
+434 LPTTSSWYGNK

-462 YAKAPNLKSVVLPEL
+462 YAKAPNLKSVVLPER

-493 HIMGSTKP
+493 HIKGAKP
-501 ETQYALPSGMSV
+501 ETQYALSSGMSV

-518 DIYDDFK
+518 ESYNDFK

-536 PEGWELKVLEAT
+536 AEGWELKVLEAT
-548 CDDGLTTLTLDYFD
+548 CDDGLTTLTLDYYD
-562 GELGVVGIR
+562 GMLAVEGIR
-571 TTAAT
+571 STATT

-605 SEAQSVT
+605 SKAQSVT
-612 TLNLTNV
+612 TLDLTNV
-619 PQLYFNFEGSAI
+619 PQLYLNFEGSAI
-631 TDLFLSRNF
+631 TDLAVTGNTTIMRD
-640 SINREADLSQ
+640 ADLSNI
-650 MYVHMPYGVNRN
+650 YLHLPYGLDRS
-662 NYGYL
+662 NYTSL

-676 EKSFYP
+676 EQSFYP
-682 EPRIQNSWVIAGERE
+682 EPKIQNSWVIAGERE
-697 GDFFSIV
+697 GDYFSIMK
-704 QNGERFCVV
+704 NGDRFCVV

-734 VMQITSIGN
+734 VMQIASAGNSNYYETSYRIF
-743 PNEYNSSYM
+743 E
-752 MFQKAPNLKSLAVPA
+752 KAPNLKSLAVPA
-767 CYEQSYVY
+767 GYNQIYLNWNNS
-775 WTHNM
+775 M
-780 CHLNE
+780 CRLNE
-785 LHMKGNMPTTNW
+785 LHMKGNMPTTDW
-797 DVPSSYVVYIG
+797 SIPSSYVVYIG

-819 SGWNR
+819 SNWYS
-824 AELMPEGWD
+824 ADLQPEGWD

-842 RKGEFAQTYIEMTD
+842 RNGEFAQTYIEMTD

-879 KKLTQLRRLDLADA
+879 KKLTRLRCLDLADA
-893 TFQALPQSFISGQQT
+893 TFQALPSSFLNGQKT
-908 IKEITLPES
+908 INEITLPENL
-917 CKAIPSSA
+917 KIIPSYA
-925 FNECQ
+925 FDGCQ
-930 RLAKVNI
+930 RLAKVNA
-937 AGIERIDNSAF
+937 AGVERIENSAF
-948 YNCYKLA
+948 NSCYKLA
-955 DLDISKVTYIGSQ
+955 DFDISKVTYIGSY
-968 AFYNCRTFAPAAL
+968 AFNTCSMFAPTVL

-987 LGSRAFNGTAIT
+987 LGSNAFAGTAIT

-1011 NNVFSNCKQLQKVTL
+1011 NNVFSGCQQLQKVTL

-1038 QYCSALSEIVVPES
+1038 QNCTTLSEIVVPEA
-1052 VTTIGDYVF
+1052 VTSIDNSAF
-1061 SGCQALSSI
+1061 NGCIALSSI

-1084 SECSALTELTIPSS
+1084 SGCSALTELTIPSS
-1098 VEEFGYSALQN
+1098 VEFFSYSTLQN
-1109 CSGLLTVKCKAIVPP
+1109 CSSLLTVKCKAIVPP
-1124 LATGSFTSGMD
+1124 LATGSFTDGMD

-1152 DAQYWNEFYIMKPL
+1152 DAQYWSEFYIMKPL

-1178 MTFDLQSGDNA
+1178 MTFDLQSEDNA
-1189 VLQDNPNMTLDYYID
+1189 VLQDNPNMTLDYNID
-1204 NYNWGSSKKNS
+1204 NDYWGNSSRNS

-1237 FYNRSYNSINQNN
+1237 FYNRNNNNINENN

-1275 CKVTFEKNTW
+1275 CTVKLAQNEW

-1324 TEQNSGGNSQTVESN
+1324 TEQTGASSN
-1339 WEPVPADGVLQA
+1339 WEDVPADGVLQA

-1365 ENGNNNDAVVVFP
+1365 ENGNNNNAVVVFP

-1398 EEHASEFAH
+1398 EEYAAEFAH

-1420 YFSMNQLKDE
+1420 YFDMNQLKDE

-1437 WKGDN
+1437 WNGYN

-1472 VFGVEGRLHY
+1472 VFGAEGRMHY

-1487 ATSADSQKPGVN
+1487 ATKADSQKPGVN
-1499 YAPARSIDGAQ
+1499 KAPARSIDGAQ
-1510 RNVFNFTIEG
+1510 RNVFNFTIDG

-1532 EKASMGYDSS
+1532 EKASMGYDCS

-1586 AGQYTITLSGRYAE
+1586 AGQYTITLSGRYTDG
-1600 EWAVMLTDRET
+1600 WAVMLTDRET
-1611 GTTVNLCEGAYTFEA
+1611 GTTVNLCEGAYSFEA
-1626 AAGTTAGRFQI
+1626 AAGTTAGRFLI

>member
-32 KQMLSSASQKQSKSI
+32 KQMLGSASQKQSKS
-47 TELKIDEASLALAK
+47 LNDMKIDEASLALAK

-73 KKLKSSLQTEVVDL
+73 KKLKSSQQTQTVDL
-87 WNIEGGNIMLYNGI
+87 WKF
-101 NYDDGSKALILDQ
+101 DDGTSLAFSGSLNIDLASNVIEITGSDLKF
-114 NALSYNGYI
+114 NALLTKQKDGVDSWVASYKNMY
-123 SMGDAEGNIIWNV
+123 N
-136 ETGKLYTFSGR
+136 FSGR
-147 LEADGDAEVTPC
+147 LEADGDAVVQPC
-159 ILANIEGEDGLYI
+159 ILYQSEDGSALHI
-172 MGSEKYNLNAENN
+172 SNSMEVTLSAENN
-185 YTCDFFV
+185 YTSDFFV
-192 QRPLWQGV
+192 DTWVPDGRIMYLAFIV
-200 QLYIGFLVDKS
+200 QKSDKS
-211 DENTVIK
+211 TVIK
-218 SFDNAFYS
+218 SHDNAFYS
-226 SCEFLVAEKWSAE
+226 SREILVAEKWSAE
-239 KDLPGLGITEDM
+239 KDLPGLGITKDM

-285 TSFVAPSSV
+285 TSVVAPSSV
-294 FINDKEYPVEL
+294 FINDKEYPVKL
-305 FGKPKFDS
+305 FGKPKFNS

-321 VTSLNLSNVK
+321 VTALNLSNVK
-331 NANLLF
+331 DVNLLF

-343 DLYLDDDCTINSYGY
+343 DLYLSDYCSINSYGY
-358 LGDIYLHLPYGYSR
+358 LGNIYLHLPYGYLR
-372 SPYKDFGFK
+372 SPYKDFNFK
-381 RIFIGD
+381 RILIGD
-387 ELPEYP
+387 EQPEYP

-407 EGEYFG
+407 EGDYFG
-413 VMNNMGY
+413 VMNNAGY

-434 LPATTSWYGSR
+434 LPATSSWYGNK

-462 YAKAPNLKSVVLPEL
+462 YAKAPNLKSVVLPER

-493 HIMGSTKP
+493 HIMGSKP

-518 DIYDDFK
+518 DIYNDFK

-536 PEGWELKVLEAT
+536 PEGWELKKLEAM
-548 CDDGLTTLTLDYFD
+548 CADSLTTLEFDYFD

-571 TTAAT
+571 TTATT
-576 VTIPDSVVLDGVKHK
+576 VTIPDSVVLDSVKHK
-591 VEIFGNA
+591 VEIFGDA
-598 RKSRFDW
+598 RLNRFDW

-619 PQLYFNFEGSAI
+619 EQLYFNFEGSAI
-631 TDLFLSRNF
+631 TDLFLSGNF
-640 SINREADLSQ
+640 SIKREADLSQ
-650 MYVHMPYGVNRN
+650 IYVHMPYGVNRN
-662 NYGYL
+662 NYGHL

-682 EPRIQNSWVIAGERE
+682 EPRIQDSWVIAGERE
-697 GDFFSIV
+697 GDYFSIM
-704 QNGERFCVV
+704 QNGDRFCVV
-713 EIFTEQD
+713 EIFTDQD

-734 VMQITSIGN
+734 VMQITSAG
-743 PNEYNSSYM
+743 NSSYYETSYRI
-752 MFQKAPNLKSLAVPA
+752 FEKAPNLKSLAVPA
-767 CYEQSYVY
+767 GYDEIYLNWNNS
-775 WTHNM
+775 M
-780 CHLNE
+780 CRLNE
-785 LHMKGNMPTTNW
+785 LHMKGNMPTTNRN
-797 DVPSSYVVYIG
+797 VPSSYIVYIG

-819 SGWNR
+819 SNWNR

-870 LNDTDLSNM
+870 LNDADLSNLN
-879 KKLTQLRRLDLADA
+879 KLTQLRRLDLADA
-893 TFQALPQSFISGQQT
+893 TFQALPQSFLSRQQT
-908 IKEITLPES
+908 IREITLPES
-917 CKAIPSSA
+917 CKAIPRSA

-930 RLAKVNI
+930 RLAKVNA

-948 YNCYKLA
+948 YDCYKLA
-955 DLDISKVTYIGSQ
+955 DLDISKVTYIGSE
-968 AFYNCRTFAPAAL
+968 AFYNCQNFAPAAL

-987 LGSRAFNGTAIT
+987 LGSSAFKGTAIT

-1011 NNVFSNCKQLQKVTL
+1011 NNVFNSCKQLQKVTL
-1026 PPTLRTIGSSTF
+1026 PLTLRTIGSSTF
-1038 QYCSALSEIVVPES
+1038 QNCSALSEMVVPEA
-1052 VTTIGDYVF
+1052 VTTIGENAF
-1061 SGCQALSSI
+1061 SGCSALSSI

-1084 SECSALTELTIPSS
+1084 SGCSALTELTIPSS
-1098 VEEFGYSALQN
+1098 VEEIAYGTLQN

-1124 LATGSFTSGMD
+1124 LATGSFTDGMD

-1189 VLQDNPNMTLDYYID
+1189 VLQDNPNMTLDYNID
-1204 NYNWGSSKKNS
+1204 NNYWGNSAKNS

-1226 LSAGVFTINNY
+1226 LSAGVFTINNA
-1237 FYNRSYNSINQNN
+1237 FYRRSYNSINENN
-1250 GIYYSSDRRPT
+1250 GMYYSNDRRPT

-1324 TEQNSGGNSQTVESN
+1324 TEQTGASSN
-1339 WEPVPADGVLQA
+1339 WEVVPADGVLQA
-1351 GKGYIIQAANNTTN
+1351 GKGYIIQAANNTAN
-1365 ENGNNNDAVVVFP
+1365 ENGNYNDAVVVFP

-1398 EEHASEFAH
+1398 EEYAAEFAH

-1437 WKGDN
+1437 WTGDN

-1472 VFGVEGRLHY
+1472 VFGAGGRMHY

-1487 ATSADSQKPGVN
+1487 ATKTDSQKPGVN
-1499 YAPARSIDGAQ
+1499 NAPARSIDGAQ

-1520 CGSDNRTRIVLN
+1520 CGSDNRTRVVLN
-1532 EKASMGYDSS
+1532 EKASMGYDCS

-1586 AGQYTITLSGRYAE
+1586 AGEYTITLSGRYTAD
-1600 EWAVMLTDRET
+1600 WTVMLTDRET

-1663 AAGMTVFSGSY
+1663 TAGMTVFSGSY

-1689 CGEKTY
+1689 CGDKTY

>member
-1 MKRTLITLGVFAAV
+1 MLG
-15 LCTLAFAATG
+15 
-25 QGPISQL
+25 
-32 KQMLSSASQKQSKSI
+32 SASQKQSKSI
-47 TELKIDEASLALAK
+47 TELKIDEASLALARNR
-61 FKVPDKGKAAGM
+61 VPDSGKTARM
-73 KKLKSSLQTEVVDL
+73 KKLKSSQQTQVVDL
-87 WNIEGGNIMLYNGI
+87 WKF
-101 NYDDGSKALILDQ
+101 DDGTSLAHNGYVTVDLASNVIEITGSDLSF
-114 NALSYNGYI
+114 NALLTKQKDGVDSWVASYKNMY
-123 SMGDAEGNIIWNV
+123 N
-136 ETGKLYTFSGR
+136 FSGR
-147 LEADGDAEVTPC
+147 LEADGDAVVKPC
-159 ILANIEGEDGLYI
+159 ILYLADDGSTLYI
-172 MGSEKYNLNAENN
+172 QNSTEVTLSAENN
-185 YTCDFFV
+185 YTSDFFV
-192 QRPLWQGV
+192 DTWVPDEKKMYLAFSV
-200 QLYIGFLVDKS
+200 QKSDKS
-211 DENTVIK
+211 TVIK
-218 SFDNAFYS
+218 SHDNAFYS
-226 SCEFLVAEKWSAE
+226 SREILVAENWSAE

-251 ADNAYTIVCP
+251 AANAYTIVCP

-305 FGKPKFDS
+305 FGKPKFDT

-321 VTSLNLSNVK
+321 VTALDLSGVK
-331 NANLLF
+331 DVNLLF

-343 DLYLDDDCTINSYGY
+343 DLYLSTYCSINSYGY
-358 LGDIYLHLPYGYSR
+358 LGNIYLHLPYGDLR
-372 SPYKDFGFK
+372 SPYKDFNFK
-381 RIFIGD
+381 RILIG
-387 ELPEYP
+387 EEQPEYP

-407 EGEYFG
+407 EGDYFG
-413 VMNNMGY
+413 VMNNAGY

-434 LPATTSWYGSR
+434 LPATSSWYGNK

-462 YAKAPNLKSVVLPEL
+462 YAKAPNLKSVVLPER

-493 HIMGSTKP
+493 HIMGSKP

-518 DIYDDFK
+518 EAYNNFK
-525 YDDAWN
+525 YDDSWN

-536 PEGWELKVLEAT
+536 PEGWELKKLEAM
-548 CDDGLTTLTLDYFD
+548 CADSLTTLEFDYFD

-571 TTAAT
+571 TTATT
-576 VTIPDSVVLDGVKHK
+576 VTIPDSVVLDSVKHK
-591 VEIFGNA
+591 VEIFGDA
-598 RKSRFDW
+598 RLNRFDW

-619 PQLYFNFEGSAI
+619 EQLYFNFEGSAI
-631 TDLFLSRNF
+631 TDLFLSGNF
-640 SINREADLSQ
+640 SIKREADLSQ
-650 MYVHMPYGVNRN
+650 IYVHMPYGVNRN
-662 NYGYL
+662 NYGHL

-682 EPRIQNSWVIAGERE
+682 EPRIQDSWVIAGERE
-697 GDFFSIV
+697 GDYFSIM
-704 QNGERFCVV
+704 QNGDRFCVV

-734 VMQITSIGN
+734 VMQITSAG
-743 PNEYNSSYM
+743 NSSYYETSYRI
-752 MFQKAPNLKSLAVPA
+752 FEKAPNLKSLAVPA
-767 CYEQSYVY
+767 GYDEIYLNWNNS
-775 WTHNM
+775 M
-780 CHLNE
+780 CRLNE

-797 DVPSSYVVYIG
+797 NVQASYIVYIG

-819 SGWNR
+819 SNWNR

-879 KKLTQLRRLDLADA
+879 KKLTRLRCLDLADA
-893 TFQALPQSFISGQQT
+893 TFQALPSSFLNGQKT
-908 IKEITLPES
+908 IKEITLPENL
-917 CKAIPSSA
+917 KIIPSYA
-925 FNECQ
+925 FNGCQ
-930 RLAKVNI
+930 RLAKVNA
-937 AGIERIDNSAF
+937 AGVERIENYAFNS
-948 YNCYKLA
+948 CYKLA
-955 DLDISKVTYIGSQ
+955 DFDISKVAYIGSYT
-968 AFYNCRTFAPAAL
+968 FNTCSMFAPTVL

-987 LGSRAFNGTAIT
+987 LGSNAFAGTAIT

-1011 NNVFSNCKQLQKVTL
+1011 NNVFSGCQQLQKVTL
-1026 PPTLRTIGSSTF
+1026 SPTLRTIGSCTF
-1038 QYCSALSEIVVPES
+1038 QNCSALSEIVVPES
-1052 VTTIGDYVF
+1052 VTTIGENAF
-1061 SGCQALSSI
+1061 SGCSALSSI

-1084 SECSALTELTIPSS
+1084 SNCSALTELTIPSS
-1098 VEEFGYSALQN
+1098 VEDIAYGILQN

-1124 LATGSFTSGMD
+1124 LATGSFTDGMD

-1189 VLQDNPNMTLDYYID
+1189 VLQDNPNMTLDYNID
-1204 NYNWGSSKKNS
+1204 NDYWGSSSRNS

-1237 FYNRSYNSINQNN
+1237 FYNRNNNNINENN
-1250 GIYYSSDRRPT
+1250 GIYYCNDRRPT

-1275 CKVTFEKNTW
+1275 CTVKLAQNEW

-1324 TEQNSGGNSQTVESN
+1324 TEQTGASSN
-1339 WEPVPADGVLQA
+1339 WEDVPADGVLQA

-1365 ENGNNNDAVVVFP
+1365 ENGNNNNAVVVFP

-1420 YFSMNQLKDE
+1420 YFDMNQLKDE

-1437 WKGDN
+1437 WNGYN

-1472 VFGVEGRLHY
+1472 VFGAEGRMHY

-1487 ATSADSQKPGVN
+1487 ATKADSQKPGVN
-1499 YAPARSIDGAQ
+1499 NAPARSIDGAQ

-1532 EKASMGYDSS
+1532 EKASMGYDCS

-1567 ICERPLADGTA
+1567 ICERPFADGTA

-1586 AGQYTITLSGRYAE
+1586 AGQYTITLSGRYTAD
-1600 EWAVMLTDRET
+1600 WTVMLTDRET

-1652 IGADAEVTVVN
+1652 IGADAEVKVVN
-1663 AAGMTVFSGSY
+1663 AAGMIVFSGSY
-1674 AEFKTKAQAGIYVVV
+1674 AEVKTKAQAGIYVVV

>member
-32 KQMLSSASQKQSKSI
+32 KQMLGSASQKQSKSI
-47 TELKIDEASLALAK
+47 TELKIDEASLALARNR
-61 FKVPDKGKAAGM
+61 VPDSGKTARM
-73 KKLKSSLQTEVVDL
+73 KKLKSSLQTQVVDL
-87 WNIEGGNIMLYNGI
+87 WKF
-101 NYDDGSKALILDQ
+101 DDGTSLAHNGYVDVDLASNVIDITGSDLSF
-114 NALSYNGYI
+114 NALLTKQKDGVDSWVASYKNMY
-123 SMGDAEGNIIWNV
+123 N
-136 ETGKLYTFSGR
+136 FSGR
-147 LEADGDAEVTPC
+147 LEADGDAVVKLCILYLADDGSTLYIQNSTEVT
-159 ILANIEGEDGLYI
+159 L
-172 MGSEKYNLNAENN
+172 SAENN
-185 YTCDFFV
+185 YTSDFFV
-192 QRPLWQGV
+192 DTWVPDEKKMYLAFSV
-200 QLYIGFLVDKS
+200 QKSDKS
-211 DENTVIK
+211 TVIK
-218 SFDNAFYS
+218 SHDNAFYS
-226 SCEFLVAEKWSAE
+226 SREILVAEKWSAE
-239 KDLPGLGITEDM
+239 KNLPGLGITEDM

-294 FINDKEYPVEL
+294 FINDKEYAVEL
-305 FGKPKFDS
+305 FGKPKFDT

-321 VTSLNLSNVK
+321 VTALDLSGVK
-331 NANLLF
+331 DVNLLF

-343 DLYLDDDCTINSYGY
+343 DLYLSTYCSINSYGY
-358 LGDIYLHLPYGYSR
+358 LGNIYLHLPYGDLR
-372 SPYKDFGFK
+372 SPYKDFNFK
-381 RIFIGD
+381 RILIG
-387 ELPEYP
+387 EEQPEYP

-407 EGEYFG
+407 EGDYFG
-413 VMNNMGY
+413 VMNNAGY

-434 LPATTSWYGSR
+434 LPATSSWYGNK

-462 YAKAPNLKSVVLPEL
+462 YAKAPNLKSVVLPER

-493 HIMGSTKP
+493 HIMGSKP

-518 DIYDDFK
+518 EIYNDFK

-536 PEGWELKVLEAT
+536 PEGWELKKLEAM
-548 CDDGLTTLTLDYFD
+548 CADSLTTLEFDYFD

-571 TTAAT
+571 TTATT
-576 VTIPDSVVLDGVKHK
+576 VTIPDSVVLDSVKHK
-591 VEIFGNA
+591 VEIFGDA
-598 RKSRFDW
+598 RLNRFDW

-619 PQLYFNFEGSAI
+619 EQLYFNFEGSAI
-631 TDLFLSRNF
+631 TDLFLSGNF
-640 SINREADLSQ
+640 SIKREADLSQ
-650 MYVHMPYGVNRN
+650 IYVHMPYGVNRN
-662 NYGYL
+662 NYGHL

-697 GDFFSIV
+697 GDYFSIM
-704 QNGERFCVV
+704 QNGDRFCVV

-734 VMQITSIGN
+734 VMQIASAG
-743 PNEYNSSYM
+743 NSSYYETSYRI
-752 MFQKAPNLKSLAVPA
+752 FEKAPNLKSLAVPA
-767 CYEQSYVY
+767 GYNQIYLNWNNS
-775 WTHNM
+775 M
-780 CHLNE
+780 CRLNE

-797 DVPSSYVVYIG
+797 NVQSSYIIYIG

-819 SGWNR
+819 SNWNR

-856 ADWSKGVNVKVIGA
+856 ADWSQGINVKVIGA
-870 LNDTDLSNM
+870 LNDTDLSNI
-879 KKLTQLRRLDLADA
+879 KKLTRLRCLDLADA
-893 TFQALPQSFISGQQT
+893 TFQALPSSFLNGQKT
-908 IKEITLPES
+908 IKEITLPENL
-917 CKAIPSSA
+917 KIIPSYA
-925 FNECQ
+925 FNGCQ
-930 RLAKVNI
+930 RLAKVNA
-937 AGIERIDNSAF
+937 AGVERIENYAFNSC
-948 YNCYKLA
+948 YNLA
-955 DLDISKVTYIGSQ
+955 DFDISKVAYIGSY
-968 AFYNCRTFAPAAL
+968 AFNTCSMFAPTVL

-987 LGSRAFNGTAIT
+987 LGSNAFAGTAIT

-1011 NNVFSNCKQLQKVTL
+1011 NNVFSSCKQLQKVTL
-1026 PPTLRTIGSSTF
+1026 SPTLRTIGSSTF
-1038 QYCSALSEIVVPES
+1038 ENCTALSEMVVPEA
-1052 VTTIGDYVF
+1052 VTSIGNNAF
-1061 SGCQALSSI
+1061 SGCSALSSI
-1070 TLPETLTKIGSYAF
+1070 TMPETLTKIGSYAF
-1084 SECSALTELTIPSS
+1084 SGCSALTELTIPSS
-1098 VEEFGYSALQN
+1098 VEDFSYSTLQN
-1109 CSGLLTVKCKAIVPP
+1109 CSGLLAVKCKAIVPP
-1124 LATGSFTSGMD
+1124 LATGSFTSGID

-1152 DAQYWNEFYIMKPL
+1152 DAQYWSEFYIMKPL

-1189 VLQDNPNMTLDYYID
+1189 VLQDNPNMTLDYNID
-1204 NYNWGSSKKNS
+1204 NDYWGSSSRNS

-1237 FYNRSYNSINQNN
+1237 FYNRNNNNINENN
-1250 GIYYSSDRRPT
+1250 GIYYCNDRRPT

-1275 CKVTFEKNTW
+1275 CTVKLAQNEW

-1324 TEQNSGGNSQTVESN
+1324 TEQTGASSN
-1339 WEPVPADGVLQA
+1339 WEDVPADGVLQA

-1365 ENGNNNDAVVVFP
+1365 ENGNNNNAVVVFP

-1420 YFSMNQLKDE
+1420 YFDMNQLKDE

-1437 WKGDN
+1437 WNGYN

-1472 VFGVEGRLHY
+1472 VFGAEGRMHY

-1487 ATSADSQKPGVN
+1487 ATKADSQKPGVN
-1499 YAPARSIDGAQ
+1499 NAPARSIDGAQ

-1532 EKASMGYDSS
+1532 EKASMGYDCS

-1567 ICERPLADGTA
+1567 ICERPFADGTA

-1586 AGQYTITLSGRYAE
+1586 AGQYTITLSGRYTAD
-1600 EWAVMLTDRET
+1600 WTVMLTDRET
-1611 GTTVNLCEGAYTFEA
+1611 GTTVNLCEGAYSFEA
-1626 AAGTTAGRFQI
+1626 AAGTTAGRFLI

-1652 IGADAEVTVVN
+1652 IGADAEVKVVN
-1663 AAGMTVFSGSY
+1663 AAGMIVFSGSY

>member
-32 KQMLSSASQKQSKSI
+32 KQMLGSASQKQSKSI
-47 TELKIDEASLALAK
+47 TELKIDEASLALARNR
-61 FKVPDKGKAAGM
+61 VPDSGKTARM
-73 KKLKSSLQTEVVDL
+73 KKLKSSQQTQVVDL
-87 WNIEGGNIMLYNGI
+87 WKF
-101 NYDDGSKALILDQ
+101 DDGTSLAHNGYVTVDLASNVIEITGSDLSF
-114 NALSYNGYI
+114 NALLTKQKDGVDSWVASYKNMY
-123 SMGDAEGNIIWNV
+123 N
-136 ETGKLYTFSGR
+136 FSGM
-147 LEADGDAEVTPC
+147 LEADGDAVVKPC
-159 ILANIEGEDGLYI
+159 ILYLADDGSTLYI
-172 MGSEKYNLNAENN
+172 QNSTEVTLSAENN
-185 YTCDFFV
+185 YTSDFFV
-192 QRPLWQGV
+192 DTWVPDEKKMYLAFSV
-200 QLYIGFLVDKS
+200 QKSDKS
-211 DENTVIK
+211 TVIK
-218 SFDNAFYS
+218 SHDNAFYS
-226 SCEFLVAEKWSAE
+226 SREILVAENWSAE

-251 ADNAYTIVCP
+251 AANAYTIVCP

-305 FGKPKFDS
+305 FGKPKFDT

-321 VTSLNLSNVK
+321 VTALDLSGVK
-331 NANLLF
+331 DVNLLF

-343 DLYLDDDCTINSYGY
+343 DLYLSTYCSINSYGY
-358 LGDIYLHLPYGYSR
+358 LGNIYLHLPYGDLR
-372 SPYKDFGFK
+372 SPYKDFNFK
-381 RIFIGD
+381 RILIG
-387 ELPEYP
+387 EEQPEYP

-407 EGEYFG
+407 EGDYFG
-413 VMNNMGY
+413 VMNNAGY

-434 LPATTSWYGSR
+434 LPATSSWYGNK

-462 YAKAPNLKSVVLPEL
+462 YAKAPNLKSVVLPER

-493 HIMGSTKP
+493 HIKGAKP

-518 DIYDDFK
+518 DIYNDFK

-536 PEGWELKVLEAT
+536 AEGWELKVLEAT
-548 CDDGLTTLTLDYFD
+548 CDDGLTTLTLDYYD
-562 GELGVVGIR
+562 GMLAVEGIR
-571 TTAAT
+571 STATT

-605 SEAQSVT
+605 SKAQSVT
-612 TLNLTNV
+612 TLDLTNV
-619 PQLYFNFEGSAI
+619 PQLYLNLEGSAI
-631 TDLFLSRNF
+631 TDLAVTGNTTIMRD
-640 SINREADLSQ
+640 ADLSNI
-650 MYVHMPYGVNRN
+650 YLHLPYGLDRS
-662 NYGYL
+662 NYTSL

-676 EKSFYP
+676 EQSFYP

-697 GDFFSIV
+697 GDYFSIMK
-704 QNGERFCVV
+704 NGDRFCVV

-734 VMQITSIGN
+734 VMQIASAGNSNYYETSYRIF
-743 PNEYNSSYM
+743 E
-752 MFQKAPNLKSLAVPA
+752 KAPNLKSLAVPA
-767 CYEQSYVY
+767 GYNQIYLNWNNS
-775 WTHNM
+775 M
-780 CHLNE
+780 CRLNE
-785 LHMKGNMPTTNW
+785 LHMKGNMPTTDW
-797 DVPSSYVVYIG
+797 SIPSSYVVYIG

-819 SGWNR
+819 SNWYN
-824 AELMPEGWD
+824 ADLQPEGWD

-870 LNDTDLSNM
+870 LNDTDLSNI
-879 KKLTQLRRLDLADA
+879 KKLTRLRCLDLADA
-893 TFQALPQSFISGQQT
+893 TFQALPSSFLNGQKT
-908 IKEITLPES
+908 IKEITLPENL
-917 CKAIPSSA
+917 KIIPSYA
-925 FNECQ
+925 FNGCQ
-930 RLAKVNI
+930 RLAKVNA
-937 AGIERIDNSAF
+937 AGVERIENYAFNS
-948 YNCYKLA
+948 CYKLA
-955 DLDISKVTYIGSQ
+955 DFDISKVAYIGSYT
-968 AFYNCRTFAPAAL
+968 FNTCSMFAPTVL

-987 LGSRAFNGTAIT
+987 LGSNAFAGTAIT

-1011 NNVFSNCKQLQKVTL
+1011 NNVFSSCKQLQKVTL
-1026 PPTLRTIGSSTF
+1026 SPTLRTIGSCTF
-1038 QYCSALSEIVVPES
+1038 QNCSALSEIVVPES
-1052 VTTIGDYVF
+1052 VTTIGENAF
-1061 SGCQALSSI
+1061 SGCSALSSI

-1084 SECSALTELTIPSS
+1084 SGCSALTELTIPSS
-1098 VEEFGYSALQN
+1098 VEEIAYGILQN

-1124 LATGSFTSGMD
+1124 LATGSFTDGMD

-1189 VLQDNPNMTLDYYID
+1189 VLQDNPNMTLDYNID
-1204 NYNWGSSKKNS
+1204 NDYWGSSVKNS

-1237 FYNRSYNSINQNN
+1237 FYRRSYNSINENN
-1250 GIYYSSDRRPT
+1250 GIYYSNDRRPT
-1261 LLNNAENMRADSVL
+1261 LVNNAENMRADSVL
-1275 CKVTFEKNTW
+1275 CKVKFETNTW

-1324 TEQNSGGNSQTVESN
+1324 TEQTGASSN

-1351 GKGYIIQAANNTTN
+1351 GKGYIIQAANNTTT
-1365 ENGNNNDAVVVFP
+1365 ESGNNNEAVVVFP

-1420 YFSMNQLKDE
+1420 YFDMNQLKDE

-1437 WKGDN
+1437 WTGDN

-1472 VFGVEGRLHY
+1472 VFGAEGRMHY

-1487 ATSADSQKPGVN
+1487 ATKTDSQKPGVN
-1499 YAPARSIDGAQ
+1499 NAPARSIDGAQ

-1586 AGQYTITLSGRYAE
+1586 AGEYTITLSGRYTAD
-1600 EWAVMLTDRET
+1600 WTVMLTDRET
-1611 GTTVNLCEGAYTFEA
+1611 GATVNLCEGAYTFEA

-1663 AAGMTVFSGSY
+1663 TAGMTVFSGSY

-1689 CGEKTY
+1689 CGDKTY

>member
-32 KQMLSSASQKQSKSI
+32 KQMLGSASQKQSKS
-47 TELKIDEASLALAK
+47 LNDMKIDEASLALAK

-73 KKLKSSLQTEVVDL
+73 KKLKSSQQTQTVDL
-87 WNIEGGNIMLYNGI
+87 WKF
-101 NYDDGSKALILDQ
+101 DDGTSLAFSGSLNIDLASNVIEITGSDLKF
-114 NALSYNGYI
+114 NALLTKQKDGVDSWVASYK
-123 SMGDAEGNIIWNV
+123 NI
-136 ETGKLYTFSGR
+136 YSFSGR
-147 LEADGDAEVTPC
+147 LEADGDAVVQPC
-159 ILANIEGEDGLYI
+159 ILYQSEDGSALHI
-172 MGSEKYNLNAENN
+172 SNSMEVTLSAENN
-185 YTCDFFV
+185 YTSDFFV
-192 QRPLWQGV
+192 DTWVPDGRIMYLAFIV
-200 QLYIGFLVDKS
+200 QKSDKS
-211 DENTVIK
+211 TVIK
-218 SFDNAFYS
+218 SHDNAFYS
-226 SCEFLVAEKWSAE
+226 SREILVAEKWSAE
-239 KDLPGLGITEDM
+239 KDLPGLGITKDM

-285 TSFVAPSSV
+285 TSVVAPSSV
-294 FINDKEYPVEL
+294 FINDKEYPVKL
-305 FGKPKFDS
+305 FGKPKFNS

-321 VTSLNLSNVK
+321 VTALNLSNVK
-331 NANLLF
+331 DVNLLF

-343 DLYLDDDCTINSYGY
+343 DLYLSDYCSINSYGY
-358 LGDIYLHLPYGYSR
+358 LGNIYLHLPYGYLR
-372 SPYKDFGFK
+372 SPYKDFNFK
-381 RIFIGD
+381 RILIGD
-387 ELPEYP
+387 EQPEYP

-407 EGEYFG
+407 EGDYFG
-413 VMNNMGY
+413 VMNNAGY

-434 LPATTSWYGSR
+434 LPATSSWYGNK

-462 YAKAPNLKSVVLPEL
+462 YAKAPNLKSVVLPER

-493 HIMGSTKP
+493 HIKGAKP

-518 DIYDDFK
+518 EIYNDFK
-525 YDDAWN
+525 YDDTWN

-562 GELGVVGIR
+562 GMLAVEGIR
-571 TTAAT
+571 STATT

-598 RKSRFDW
+598 RLNRFDW

-619 PQLYFNFEGSAI
+619 EQLYFNFEGSAI
-631 TDLFLSRNF
+631 TDLFLSGNF
-640 SINREADLSQ
+640 SIKREADLSQ
-650 MYVHMPYGVNRN
+650 IYVHMPYGVNRN
-662 NYGYL
+662 NYGHL

-697 GDFFSIV
+697 GDYFSIM
-704 QNGERFCVV
+704 QNGDRFCVV

-734 VMQITSIGN
+734 VMQITSAG
-743 PNEYNSSYM
+743 NSSYYETSYRI
-752 MFQKAPNLKSLAVPA
+752 FEKAPNLKSLAVPA
-767 CYEQSYVY
+767 GYDEIYLNWNNS
-775 WTHNM
+775 M
-780 CHLNE
+780 CRLNE

-797 DVPSSYVVYIG
+797 NVPSSYVVYIG
-808 AKEAYDQYSAN
+808 TKEAYDQYSAN
-819 SGWNR
+819 SNWYN
-824 AELMPEGWD
+824 ADLQPEGWD

-879 KKLTQLRRLDLADA
+879 KKLTRLRCLDLADA
-893 TFQALPQSFISGQQT
+893 TFQALPSSFLNGQKT
-908 IKEITLPES
+908 IKEITLPENL
-917 CKAIPSSA
+917 KIIPSYA
-925 FNECQ
+925 FNGCQ
-930 RLAKVNI
+930 RLAKVNA
-937 AGIERIDNSAF
+937 AGVERIENYAFNS
-948 YNCYKLA
+948 CYKLA
-955 DLDISKVTYIGSQ
+955 DFDISKVAYIGSYT
-968 AFYNCRTFAPAAL
+968 FNTCSMFAPTVL

-987 LGSRAFNGTAIT
+987 LGSNAFAGTAIT

-1011 NNVFSNCKQLQKVTL
+1011 NNVFNGCQQLQKVTL
-1026 PPTLRTIGSSTF
+1026 SPTLRTIGSCTF
-1038 QYCSALSEIVVPES
+1038 QNCSALSEIVVPES
-1052 VTTIGDYVF
+1052 VTTIGENAF
-1061 SGCQALSSI
+1061 SGCSALSSI

-1084 SECSALTELTIPSS
+1084 SNCSALTELTIPSS
-1098 VEEFGYSALQN
+1098 VEDIAYGILQN

-1124 LATGSFTSGMD
+1124 LATGSFTDGMD

-1189 VLQDNPNMTLDYYID
+1189 VLQDNPNMTLDYNID
-1204 NYNWGSSKKNS
+1204 NDYWGSSVKNS

-1237 FYNRSYNSINQNN
+1237 FYRRSYNSINENN
-1250 GIYYSSDRRPT
+1250 GIYYSNDRRPT
-1261 LLNNAENMRADSVL
+1261 LVNNAENMRADSVL
-1275 CKVTFEKNTW
+1275 CKVKFETNTW

-1324 TEQNSGGNSQTVESN
+1324 TDQTGASSN

-1351 GKGYIIQAANNTTN
+1351 GKGYIIQAANNTTT
-1365 ENGNNNDAVVVFP
+1365 ESGNNNEAVVVFP

-1437 WKGDN
+1437 WTGDN

-1472 VFGVEGRLHY
+1472 VFGAEGRMHY

-1487 ATSADSQKPGVN
+1487 ATKTDSQKPGVN
-1499 YAPARSIDGAQ
+1499 NAPARSIDGAQ

-1586 AGQYTITLSGRYAE
+1586 AGEYTITLSGRYTAD
-1600 EWAVMLTDRET
+1600 WTVMLTDRET
-1611 GTTVNLCEGAYTFEA
+1611 GATVNLCEGAYTFEA

-1652 IGADAEVTVVN
+1652 IGADADVTVVN

-1689 CGEKTY
+1689 CGDKTY

>member
-32 KQMLSSASQKQSKSI
+32 KQMLSSASQKQGKS
-47 TELKIDEASLALAK
+47 LNDMKIDEASLALARNR
-61 FKVPDKGKAAGM
+61 VPDSGKTARM
-73 KKLKSSLQTEVVDL
+73 KKLKSSQQTQVVDL
-87 WNIEGGNIMLYNGI
+87 WKF
-101 NYDDGSKALILDQ
+101 DDGTSLAH
-114 NALSYNGYI
+114 NGYVTVDLA
-123 SMGDAEGNIIWNV
+123 SNV
-136 ETGKLYTFSGR
+136 MEITGSDLSFNVLLTKQKDGVDSWVASYKDMYSFSGR
-147 LEADGDAEVTPC
+147 LEADGDAIVKPC
-159 ILANIEGEDGLYI
+159 ILYTSDNDNSLYI
-172 MGSEKYNLNAENN
+172 ANSTEVTLSAENN
-185 YTCDFFV
+185 YTSDFSVNTWMAEGQIMYLGFIV
-192 QRPLWQGV
+192 QKS
-200 QLYIGFLVDKS
+200 DKS
-211 DENTVIK
+211 TVIK
-218 SFDNAFYS
+218 SHDNAFYS
-226 SCEFLVAEKWSAE
+226 SRDILVAEKWSAE
-239 KDLPGLGITEDM
+239 KNLPGLGITEDM

-261 DTVTTLGLYLAGD
+261 DTVTTLGLYLND
-274 TLCMVGMNTTA
+274 TTLCMVGMNTTA

-294 FINDKEYPVEL
+294 FINDKEYVVEL

-321 VTSLNLSNVK
+321 VTSLDLSGVK
-331 NANLLF
+331 NVNLLF

-343 DLYLDDDCTINSYGY
+343 DLYLSTYCSINSYGY
-358 LGDIYLHLPYGYSR
+358 LGDIYLHLPYGYLR
-372 SPYKDFGFK
+372 SQYKNFGFK
-381 RIFIGD
+381 RILIG
-387 ELPEYP
+387 EEQPEYP

-398 NAWIMPGER
+398 AAWIMPGER
-407 EGEYFG
+407 EGDYFG
-413 VMNNMGY
+413 LMNNAGY

-434 LPATTSWYGSR
+434 LPTTSSWYGSR

-462 YAKAPNLKSVVLPEL
+462 YAKAPNLKSVVLPER

-493 HIMGSTKP
+493 HIKGAKP

-518 DIYDDFK
+518 EAYNNFK
-525 YDDAWN
+525 YDDSWN

-536 PEGWELKVLEAT
+536 PEGWELKKLEAM
-548 CDDGLTTLTLDYFD
+548 CADSLTTLEFDYFD

-576 VTIPDSVVLDGVKHK
+576 VTIPDSVVLDSVKHK
-591 VEIFGNA
+591 VEIFGDK
-598 RKSRFDW
+598 RKNRFDW
-605 SEAQSVT
+605 SKAQSVT

-619 PQLYFNFEGSAI
+619 EQLYFNFEGSAI
-631 TDLFLSRNF
+631 TDLFLNGNF
-640 SINREADLSQ
+640 SIKREADLSQ
-650 MYVHMPYGVNRN
+650 IYVHMPYGVNRN
-662 NYGYL
+662 NYGHL

-682 EPRIQNSWVIAGERE
+682 EPRIQDSWVIAGERE
-697 GDFFSIV
+697 GDYFSIM
-704 QNGERFCVV
+704 QNGDRFCVV

-734 VMQITSIGN
+734 VMQIASAG
-743 PNEYNSSYM
+743 NSSYYETSYRI
-752 MFQKAPNLKSLAVPA
+752 FEKAPNLKSLAVPA
-767 CYEQSYVY
+767 GYNQIYLNWNNS
-775 WTHNM
+775 M
-780 CHLNE
+780 CRLNE
-785 LHMKGNMPTTNW
+785 LYMKGNMPTTDW
-797 DVPSSYVVYIG
+797 SIPSSYVVYIG

-819 SGWNR
+819 SNWYS
-824 AELMPEGWD
+824 ADLQPEGWD

-879 KKLTQLRRLDLADA
+879 KKLTRLRCLDLADA
-893 TFQALPQSFISGQQT
+893 TFQALPSSFLNGQKT
-908 IKEITLPES
+908 INEITLPENL
-917 CKAIPSSA
+917 KIIPSYA
-925 FNECQ
+925 FDGCQ
-930 RLAKVNI
+930 RLAKVNA
-937 AGIERIDNSAF
+937 AGVERIENSAF
-948 YNCYKLA
+948 NSCYKLA
-955 DLDISKVTYIGSQ
+955 DFDISKVTYIGSY
-968 AFYNCRTFAPAAL
+968 AFNTCSMFAPTVL

-987 LGSRAFNGTAIT
+987 LGSNAFAGTAIT

-1011 NNVFSNCKQLQKVTL
+1011 NNVFSGCQQLQKVTL

-1038 QYCSALSEIVVPES
+1038 QNCTTLSEMVVPEA
-1052 VTTIGDYVF
+1052 VTSIDNSAF
-1061 SGCQALSSI
+1061 NGCIALSSI

-1084 SECSALTELTIPSS
+1084 SGCSALTELTIPSS
-1098 VEEFGYSALQN
+1098 VEFFSYSTLQN
-1109 CSGLLTVKCKAIVPP
+1109 CSSLLTVKCKAIVPP
-1124 LATGSFTSGMD
+1124 LATGSFTDGMD

-1152 DAQYWNEFYIMKPL
+1152 DAQYWSEFYIMKPL

-1178 MTFDLQSGDNA
+1178 MTFDLQSEDNA
-1189 VLQDNPNMTLDYYID
+1189 VLQNNPNMTLDYNID
-1204 NYNWGSSKKNS
+1204 DYNWGSSSRNS

-1237 FYNRSYNSINQNN
+1237 FYNRNNNNINENN

-1275 CKVTFEKNTW
+1275 CTVKLAQNEW

-1324 TEQNSGGNSQTVESN
+1324 TEQTGASSN
-1339 WEPVPADGVLQA
+1339 WEDVPADGVLQA

-1365 ENGNNNDAVVVFP
+1365 ENGNNNNAVVVFP

-1398 EEHASEFAH
+1398 EEYAAEFAH

-1420 YFSMNQLKDE
+1420 YFDMNQLKDE

-1437 WKGDN
+1437 WNGYN

-1472 VFGVEGRLHY
+1472 VFGAEGRMHY

-1487 ATSADSQKPGVN
+1487 ATKADSQKPGVN
-1499 YAPARSIDGAQ
+1499 KAPARSIDGAQ
-1510 RNVFNFTIEG
+1510 RNVFNFTIDG

-1532 EKASMGYDSS
+1532 EKASMGYDCS

-1555 AEIYVDADVKYD
+1555 VEIYVDADVKYD

-1586 AGQYTITLSGRYAE
+1586 AGQYTITLSGRYTAD
-1600 EWAVMLTDRET
+1600 WAVMLTDRET
-1611 GTTVNLCEGAYTFEA
+1611 GTTVNLCEGAYSFEA
-1626 AAGTTAGRFQI
+1626 AAGTTAGRFLI

>member
-32 KQMLSSASQKQSKSI
+32 KQMLGSASQKQSKSI
-47 TELKIDEASLALAK
+47 TELKIDEASLALARNR
-61 FKVPDKGKAAGM
+61 VPDSGKTARM
-73 KKLKSSLQTEVVDL
+73 KKLKSSLQTQVVDL
-87 WNIEGGNIMLYNGI
+87 WKF
-101 NYDDGSKALILDQ
+101 DDGTSLAHNGYVDVDLASNVIDITGSDLSF
-114 NALSYNGYI
+114 NALLTKQKDGVDSWVASYKNMYC
-123 SMGDAEGNIIWNV
+123 
-136 ETGKLYTFSGR
+136 FSGR
-147 LEADGDAEVTPC
+147 LEADGDAVVKPC
-159 ILANIEGEDGLYI
+159 ILYLADDGSTLYI
-172 MGSEKYNLNAENN
+172 QNSTEVTLSAENN
-185 YTCDFFV
+185 YTSDFFV
-192 QRPLWQGV
+192 DTWVPDEKKMYLAFSV
-200 QLYIGFLVDKS
+200 QKSDKS
-211 DENTVIK
+211 TVIK
-218 SFDNAFYS
+218 SHDNAFYS
-226 SCEFLVAEKWSAE
+226 SREILVAEKWSAE
-239 KDLPGLGITEDM
+239 KNLPGLGITEDM

-294 FINDKEYPVEL
+294 FINDKEYAVEL
-305 FGKPKFDS
+305 FGKPKFDT

-321 VTSLNLSNVK
+321 VTALDLSGVK
-331 NANLLF
+331 DVNLLF

-343 DLYLDDDCTINSYGY
+343 DLYLSTYCSINSYGY
-358 LGDIYLHLPYGYSR
+358 LGNIYLHLPYGDLR
-372 SPYKDFGFK
+372 SPYKDFNFK
-381 RIFIGD
+381 RILIG
-387 ELPEYP
+387 EEQPEYP

-407 EGEYFG
+407 EGDYFG
-413 VMNNMGY
+413 VMNNAGY

-434 LPATTSWYGSR
+434 LPATSSWYGNK

-462 YAKAPNLKSVVLPEL
+462 YAKAPNLKSVVLPER

-493 HIMGSTKP
+493 HIMGSKP

-518 DIYDDFK
+518 EIYNDFK

-536 PEGWELKVLEAT
+536 PEGWELKKLEAM
-548 CDDGLTTLTLDYFD
+548 CADSLTTLEFDYFD

-571 TTAAT
+571 TTATT
-576 VTIPDSVVLDGVKHK
+576 VTIPDSVVLDSVKHK
-591 VEIFGNA
+591 VEIFGDA
-598 RKSRFDW
+598 RLNRFDW

-619 PQLYFNFEGSAI
+619 EQLYFNFEGSAI
-631 TDLFLSRNF
+631 TDLFLSGNF
-640 SINREADLSQ
+640 SIKREADLSQ
-650 MYVHMPYGVNRN
+650 IYVHMPYGVNRN
-662 NYGYL
+662 NYGHL

-697 GDFFSIV
+697 GDYFSIM
-704 QNGERFCVV
+704 QNGDRFCVV

-734 VMQITSIGN
+734 VMQIASAG
-743 PNEYNSSYM
+743 NSSYYETSYRI
-752 MFQKAPNLKSLAVPA
+752 FEKAPNLKSLAVPA
-767 CYEQSYVY
+767 GYNQIYLNWNNS
-775 WTHNM
+775 M
-780 CHLNE
+780 CRLNE

-797 DVPSSYVVYIG
+797 NVQSSYIIYIG

-819 SGWNR
+819 SNWNR

-856 ADWSKGVNVKVIGA
+856 ADWSQGINVKVIGA
-870 LNDTDLSNM
+870 LNDTDLSNI
-879 KKLTQLRRLDLADA
+879 KKLTRLRCLDLADA
-893 TFQALPQSFISGQQT
+893 TFQALPSSFLNGQKT
-908 IKEITLPES
+908 IKEITLPENL
-917 CKAIPSSA
+917 KIIPSYA
-925 FNECQ
+925 FNGCQ
-930 RLAKVNI
+930 RLAKVNA
-937 AGIERIDNSAF
+937 AGVERIENYAFNSC
-948 YNCYKLA
+948 YNLA
-955 DLDISKVTYIGSQ
+955 DFDISKVAYIGSY
-968 AFYNCRTFAPAAL
+968 AFNTCSMFAPTVL

-987 LGSRAFNGTAIT
+987 LGSNAFAGTAIT

-1011 NNVFSNCKQLQKVTL
+1011 NNVFSGCQQLQKVTL
-1026 PPTLRTIGSSTF
+1026 SPTLRTIGSSTF
-1038 QYCSALSEIVVPES
+1038 ENCTALSEMVVPEA
-1052 VTTIGDYVF
+1052 VTSIGNNAF
-1061 SGCQALSSI
+1061 SGCSALSSI

-1084 SECSALTELTIPSS
+1084 SGCSALTELTIPSS
-1098 VEEFGYSALQN
+1098 VEDFSYSTLQN

-1124 LATGSFTSGMD
+1124 LATGSFTGGMD

-1152 DAQYWNEFYIMKPL
+1152 DAQYWSEFYIMKPL

-1189 VLQDNPNMTLDYYID
+1189 VLQDNPNMTLDYNID
-1204 NYNWGSSKKNS
+1204 NDYWGSSSRNS

-1237 FYNRSYNSINQNN
+1237 FYNRNNNNINENN

-1275 CKVTFEKNTW
+1275 CKVTFEKNEW

-1324 TEQNSGGNSQTVESN
+1324 TEQTGASSN
-1339 WEPVPADGVLQA
+1339 WEDVPADGVLQA

-1365 ENGNNNDAVVVFP
+1365 ENGNYNDAVVVFP

-1398 EEHASEFAH
+1398 EEYAAEFAH

-1437 WKGDN
+1437 WMGN
-1442 YQAYSP
+1442 SYQAYSP

-1472 VFGVEGRLHY
+1472 VFGAEGRMHY

-1487 ATSADSQKPGVN
+1487 ATQADSQKPGVN
-1499 YAPARSIDGAQ
+1499 SAPARSIDGAQ

-1532 EKASMGYDSS
+1532 EKASMDYDCS

-1586 AGQYTITLSGRYAE
+1586 AGEYTITLSGRYTAD
-1600 EWAVMLTDRET
+1600 WTVMLTDRET
-1611 GTTVNLCEGAYTFEA
+1611 GATVNLCEGAYTFEA

-1663 AAGMTVFSGSY
+1663 TAGMTVFSGSY

-1689 CGEKTY
+1689 CGDKTY

>member
-32 KQMLSSASQKQSKSI
+32 KQMLSSASQKQGKS
-47 TELKIDEASLALAK
+47 LNDMKIDEASLALARNR
-61 FKVPDKGKAAGM
+61 VPDSGKTARM
-73 KKLKSSLQTEVVDL
+73 KKLKSSQQTQVVDL
-87 WNIEGGNIMLYNGI
+87 WKF
-101 NYDDGSKALILDQ
+101 DDGTSLAHNGYVDVDLASNVIEITGSDLSF
-114 NALSYNGYI
+114 NALLTKQKDGVDSWVASYLNMY
-123 SMGDAEGNIIWNV
+123 N
-136 ETGKLYTFSGR
+136 FSGR
-147 LEADGDAEVTPC
+147 LEADGDAIVKPC
-159 ILANIEGEDGLYI
+159 ILCTSDNDNSLYI
-172 MGSEKYNLNAENN
+172 ANSTEVTLSAENN
-185 YTCDFFV
+185 YTSDFFV
-192 QRPLWQGV
+192 DAWVGDEKKMYLAFIV
-200 QLYIGFLVDKS
+200 QKSDKS
-211 DENTVIK
+211 TVIK
-218 SFDNAFYS
+218 SHDNAFYS
-226 SCEFLVAEKWSAE
+226 SRDILVAEKWSAE
-239 KDLPGLGITEDM
+239 KNLPGLGITEDM

-261 DTVTTLGLYLAGD
+261 DTLTTLGLYIAGD

-285 TSFVAPSSV
+285 TSVVAPSSV
-294 FINDKEYPVEL
+294 FINDKEYVVEL

-331 NANLLF
+331 DVNLLF

-343 DLYLDDDCTINSYGY
+343 DLYLSDNCSINSYGY
-358 LGDIYLHLPYGYSR
+358 LGDIYLHLPYGYLR
-372 SPYKDFGFK
+372 SPYKDFNFK
-381 RIFIGD
+381 RILIG
-387 ELPEYP
+387 EEQPEYP

-434 LPATTSWYGSR
+434 LPTTSSWYGNK

-462 YAKAPNLKSVVLPEL
+462 YAKAPNLKSVVLPER

-493 HIMGSTKP
+493 HIKGAKP
-501 ETQYALPSGMSV
+501 ETQYALSSGMSV

-518 DIYDDFK
+518 ESYNDFK

-536 PEGWELKVLEAT
+536 AEGWELKVLEAT
-548 CDDGLTTLTLDYFD
+548 CDDGLTTLTLDYYD
-562 GELGVVGIR
+562 GMLAVEGIR
-571 TTAAT
+571 STATT

-605 SEAQSVT
+605 SKAQSVT
-612 TLNLTNV
+612 TLDLTNV
-619 PQLYFNFEGSAI
+619 PQLYLNFEGSAI
-631 TDLFLSRNF
+631 TDLAVTGNTTIMRD
-640 SINREADLSQ
+640 ADLSNI
-650 MYVHMPYGVNRN
+650 YLHLPYGLDRS
-662 NYGYL
+662 NYTSL

-676 EKSFYP
+676 EQSFYP
-682 EPRIQNSWVIAGERE
+682 EPKIQNSWVIAGERE
-697 GDFFSIV
+697 GDYFSIMK
-704 QNGERFCVV
+704 NGDRFCVV

-734 VMQITSIGN
+734 VMQIASAGNSNYYETSYRIF
-743 PNEYNSSYM
+743 E
-752 MFQKAPNLKSLAVPA
+752 KAPNLKSLAVPA
-767 CYEQSYVY
+767 GYNQIYLNWNNS
-775 WTHNM
+775 M
-780 CHLNE
+780 CRLNE
-785 LHMKGNMPTTNW
+785 LHMKGNMPTTDW
-797 DVPSSYVVYIG
+797 SIPSSYVVYIG

-819 SGWNR
+819 SNWYS
-824 AELMPEGWD
+824 ADLQPEGWD

-842 RKGEFAQTYIEMTD
+842 RNGEFAQTYIEMTD

-879 KKLTQLRRLDLADA
+879 KKLTRLRCLDLADA
-893 TFQALPQSFISGQQT
+893 TFQALPSSFLNGQKT
-908 IKEITLPES
+908 INEITLPENL
-917 CKAIPSSA
+917 KIIPSYA
-925 FNECQ
+925 FDGCQ
-930 RLAKVNI
+930 RLAKVNA
-937 AGIERIDNSAF
+937 AGVERIENSAF
-948 YNCYKLA
+948 NSCYKLA
-955 DLDISKVTYIGSQ
+955 DFDISKVTYIGSY
-968 AFYNCRTFAPAAL
+968 AFNTCSMFAPTVL

-987 LGSRAFNGTAIT
+987 LGSNAFAGTAIT
-999 EIAVPQTITALE
+999 EIAVPQTIKALE
-1011 NNVFSNCKQLQKVTL
+1011 NNVFSGCQQLQKVTL

-1038 QYCSALSEIVVPES
+1038 QNCTTLSEIVVPEA
-1052 VTTIGDYVF
+1052 VTSIDNSAF
-1061 SGCQALSSI
+1061 NGCIALSSI

-1084 SECSALTELTIPSS
+1084 SGCSALTELTIPSS
-1098 VEEFGYSALQN
+1098 VEFFSYSTLQN
-1109 CSGLLTVKCKAIVPP
+1109 CSSLLTVKCKAIVPP
-1124 LATGSFTSGMD
+1124 LATGSFTDGMD

-1152 DAQYWNEFYIMKPL
+1152 DAQYWSEFYIMKPL

-1178 MTFDLQSGDNA
+1178 MTFDLQSEDNA
-1189 VLQDNPNMTLDYYID
+1189 VLQDNPNMTLDYNID
-1204 NYNWGSSKKNS
+1204 NDYWGNSSRNS

-1237 FYNRSYNSINQNN
+1237 FYNRNNNNINENN

-1275 CKVTFEKNTW
+1275 CTVKLAQNEW

-1324 TEQNSGGNSQTVESN
+1324 TEQTGASSN
-1339 WEPVPADGVLQA
+1339 WEDVPADGVLQA

-1365 ENGNNNDAVVVFP
+1365 ENGNNNNAVVVFP

-1398 EEHASEFAH
+1398 EEYAAEFAH

-1420 YFSMNQLKDE
+1420 YFDMNQLKDE

-1437 WKGDN
+1437 WNGYN

-1472 VFGVEGRLHY
+1472 VFGAEGRMHY

-1487 ATSADSQKPGVN
+1487 ATKADSQKPGVN
-1499 YAPARSIDGAQ
+1499 KAPARSIDGAQ
-1510 RNVFNFTIEG
+1510 RNVFNFTIDG

-1532 EKASMGYDSS
+1532 EKASMGYDCS

-1586 AGQYTITLSGRYAE
+1586 AGQYTITLSGRYTDD
-1600 EWAVMLTDRET
+1600 WAVMLTDRET
-1611 GTTVNLCEGAYTFEA
+1611 GTTVNLCEGAYSFEA
-1626 AAGTTAGRFQI
+1626 AAGTTAGRFLI